1 MTYPIPKPREKSRW
15 SNLSQGSLPLAL
27 ARYLPHKRLK
37 VVLTQDAEQALRLQ
51 TAWRFFRPHD
61 TAVFLPDWETLPY
74 ERFSPHQDLV
84 SERLSA
90 LWQIKSGAA
99 DVLFVPV
106 ATAMQKLPPVPFLA
120 GRTFWLKTGQT
131 LDIGRLKT
139 DLVDAGYNHVS
150 HVVAAGEFA
159 VRGGIVDLF
168 PMGSEMPYR
177 IDLFDD
183 EIDSIKTFDTD
194 TQRTISPVSEIRL
207 LSAHEFPTDSE
218 AQKIFRSRFREEVDG
233 NPNDAAVYK
242 AVSNGH
248 FGAGVEYY
256 LPLFFENELETLFDY
271 IGEDAL
277 FVSLGDVHAEA
288 NRFWSDVKSRYA
300 MAQGD
305 ETYPPLLPQ
314 HLYLS
319 SDVFAGRLKNYG
331 QVLPD
336 IFGVEHTLPN
346 VAVNRQADEPLQA
359 LKDFQ
364 TAFKGRI
371 LLCAESLG
379 RRETMLG
386 FLQQNGLKAKPVSDW
401 QGFLSAHEP
410 LMITVAPLAYGF
422 KLGGLQSPNQQQTT
436 SASEGEGDAVT
447 DQTEFSAAATNPLPS
462 PLPQEREQSAA
473 AVSTESSLPPGK
485 SNLHGQIQQQ
495 PAPSPVGEGWGEGK
509 AVAAQTEFPASATNP
524 LPNPLPQEREQ
535 SAAVVSDSLKAAAV
549 STESSLPPGKS
560 NLHGQIQQQPAPSPV
575 GEGWGEGKAVAA
587 QTEFSASATNPLP
600 SPLPQERE
608 QSAAVVSDSLK
619 AAAVSTESSLPPG
632 KSNLHGQIQQ
642 QPAPSPVGE
651 GWGEGKAVAAQT
663 EFSASATNPLP
674 SPLPQEREQSAA
686 VVSDSLKAAAVST
699 ESSLPPGKSNLHG
712 QIQQQPA
719 PSPVGEGWG
728 EGKAVAAQSAIAV
741 ITESDLYQ
749 YVARSRVHNR
759 RKKHAAVSDGLLRD
773 LAEINIGDPVVH
785 EEHGIGRYMGLV
797 TMDLGG
803 ETNEMMLLEYAGE
816 AQLYVPVSQLHLI
829 SRYSGQAHENIAL
842 HKLGSGAWNKAKRK
856 AAEKARDTAAEL
868 LNLYAR
874 RAAQSGHKFEINE
887 LDYQAFADGFGYEE
901 TEDQAAAIAAVIKD
915 LTQAKPMDRLVC
927 GDVGFGKTE
936 VALRAAFVAVM
947 GGKQVAVLAPTTLLV
962 EQHAQNFADR
972 FADFPVK
979 VASLSRFNNSKAT
992 KAALEGMADGTVDI
1006 VIGTHKLVQDDIK
1019 FKNLG
1024 LVIIDEEHRFG
1035 VRQKEQLKRL
1045 RANVDILTM
1054 TATPIPRTLSMA
1066 LEGLRDFSLIT
1077 TAPSRRLAVK
1087 TFVKPF
1093 SEGSVREAVLRELK
1107 RGGQVFFL
1115 HNEVDTIENMRERLE
1130 TLLPEAR
1137 IGVAHGQLREREL
1150 EQVMRDFLQQRFN
1163 VLLCSTIIET
1173 GIDIPNANTIIIN
1186 RADKFGLA
1194 QLHQLRGRVGRS
1206 HHQAYAYLLT
1216 PEYIT
1221 KDAEKRLD
1229 AIAAADELGAGFT
1242 LAMQDLEIRGAG
1254 EILGEGQSGEMIQ
1267 VGFTLYTEMLKQA
1280 VRDLKKGRQ
1289 PDLDAPLGITTE
1301 IKLHSPALLPESYCP
1316 DIHERLVLYKRLA
1329 VCETVQQ
1336 INAIH
1341 EELVD
1346 RFGLPEQPVKTLIES
1361 HHLRLMAKE
1370 LGIDAIDAAGE
1381 AVTVTFGKNNNV
1393 DPTEI
1398 ILLIQNDKKYR
1409 LAGADKLRFTAEME
1423 NIEVRINTVKNV
1435 LKTLQNRC
1443 LPK

>member
-1 MTYPIPKPREKSRW
+1 MTCPIPKPREKSRW
-15 SNLSQGSLPLAL
+15 FNLSQGSLPLAL

-37 VVLTQDAEQALRLQ
+37 AVLTQDAEQALRLQ

-150 HVVAAGEFA
+150 HVVATGEFA

-168 PMGSEMPYR
+168 PMGSETPYR

-183 EIDSIKTFDTD
+183 EIDGIKTFDTD

-207 LSAHEFPTDSE
+207 LPTHEFPTDSE

-288 NRFWSDVKSRYA
+288 NRFWNDVKSRYA

-319 SDVFAGRLKNYG
+319 ADVFAGRLKNYG

-336 IFGVEHTLPN
+336 VSGKAHSLPDL
-346 VAVNRQADEPLQA
+346 AVNRQSDEPLQA

-364 TAFKGRI
+364 TAFDGRI

-422 KLGGLQSPNQQQTT
+422 KLGGLQSSSQQQTVP
-436 SASEGEGDAVT
+436 ASEGEGKAVT
-447 DQTEFSAAATNPLPS
+447 D
-462 PLPQEREQSAA
+462 
-473 AVSTESSLPPGK
+473 
-485 SNLHGQIQQQ
+485 
-495 PAPSPVGEGWGEGK
+495 
-509 AVAAQTEFPASATNP
+509 
-524 LPNPLPQEREQ
+524 
-535 SAAVVSDSLKAAAV
+535 
-549 STESSLPPGKS
+549 
-560 NLHGQIQQQPAPSPV
+560 
-575 GEGWGEGKAVAA
+575 

-608 QSAAVVSDSLK
+608 QSAAAVSDGLK
-619 AAAVSTESSLPPG
+619 AAAVSTESSLYLVA
-632 KSNLHGQIQQ
+632 SDLHGQTRQQ
-642 QPAPSPVGE
+642 S
-651 GWGEGKAVAAQT
+651 
-663 EFSASATNPLP
+663 
-674 SPLPQEREQSAA
+674 
-686 VVSDSLKAAAVST
+686 
-699 ESSLPPGKSNLHG
+699 
-712 QIQQQPA
+712 A

-785 EEHGIGRYMGLV
+785 EEHGIGRYTGLV

-829 SRYSGQAHENIAL
+829 SRYSGQAHESVAL

-868 LNLYAR
+868 LNLYAQ

-887 LDYQAFADGFGYEE
+887 SDYQAFADGFGYEE

-992 KAALEGMADGTVDI
+992 KATLEGMADGTVDI

-1024 LVIIDEEHRFG
+1024 LLIIDEEHRFG

-1254 EILGEGQSGEMIQ
+1254 EILGEGQSGEMMQ

-1301 IKLHSPALLPESYCP
+1301 IKLHSPALLPEDYCP

-1329 VCETVQQ
+1329 VCETVQK

-1346 RFGLPEQPVKTLIES
+1346 RFGLTEQPVKTLIES
-1361 HHLRLMAKE
+1361 HHLRLAAKE
-1370 LGIDAIDAAGE
+1370 LGIDAIDATSE
-1381 AVTVTFGKNNNV
+1381 AVTVTFGKHHCI
-1393 DPTEI
+1393 DPTGI
-1398 ILLIQNDKKYR
+1398 ILLIQTDKKYR
-1409 LAGADKLRFTAEME
+1409 LAGADKLRFAAEME
-1423 NIEVRINTVKNV
+1423 NIEVRINTVKTV
-1435 LKTLQNRC
+1435 LKTLQGKR
-1443 LPK
+1443 LPKGN

>member
-1 MTYPIPKPREKSRW
+1 MTCPIPKPREKSRW
-15 SNLSQGSLPLAL
+15 FNLSQGSLPLAL

-37 VVLTQDAEQALRLQ
+37 AVLTQDAEQALRLQ

-139 DLVDAGYNHVS
+139 DLVDAGYNHVF

-168 PMGSEMPYR
+168 PMGSETPYR

-183 EIDSIKTFDTD
+183 EIDGIKTFDTD

-207 LSAHEFPTDSE
+207 LPAHEFPTDSE

-288 NRFWSDVKSRYA
+288 NRFWNDVKSRYA

-319 SDVFAGRLKNYG
+319 ADVFAGRLKNYG

-336 IFGVEHTLPN
+336 VSGKAHSLPDL
-346 VAVNRQADEPLQA
+346 AVNRQSDDPLQA

-364 TAFKGRI
+364 TAFDGRI

-422 KLGGLQSPNQQQTT
+422 KLGGLQSSSQQQTVP
-436 SASEGEGDAVT
+436 ASEGEGKAVT
-447 DQTEFSAAATNPLPS
+447 D
-462 PLPQEREQSAA
+462 
-473 AVSTESSLPPGK
+473 
-485 SNLHGQIQQQ
+485 
-495 PAPSPVGEGWGEGK
+495 
-509 AVAAQTEFPASATNP
+509 
-524 LPNPLPQEREQ
+524 
-535 SAAVVSDSLKAAAV
+535 
-549 STESSLPPGKS
+549 
-560 NLHGQIQQQPAPSPV
+560 
-575 GEGWGEGKAVAA
+575 

-608 QSAAVVSDSLK
+608 QSAAAVSDGLK
-619 AAAVSTESSLPPG
+619 AAAVSTESSLYLVA
-632 KSNLHGQIQQ
+632 SDLHGQTRQQ
-642 QPAPSPVGE
+642 S
-651 GWGEGKAVAAQT
+651 
-663 EFSASATNPLP
+663 
-674 SPLPQEREQSAA
+674 
-686 VVSDSLKAAAVST
+686 
-699 ESSLPPGKSNLHG
+699 
-712 QIQQQPA
+712 A

-785 EEHGIGRYMGLV
+785 EEHGIGRYTGLV

-829 SRYSGQAHENIAL
+829 SRYSGQAHESVAL

-868 LNLYAR
+868 LNLYAQ

-887 LDYQAFADGFGYEE
+887 SDYQAFADGFGYEE

-992 KAALEGMADGTVDI
+992 KATLEGMADGTVDI

-1024 LVIIDEEHRFG
+1024 LLIIDEEHRFG

-1254 EILGEGQSGEMIQ
+1254 EILGEGQSGEMMQ

-1301 IKLHSPALLPESYCP
+1301 IKLHSPALLPEDYCP

-1329 VCETVQQ
+1329 VCETVQK

-1346 RFGLPEQPVKTLIES
+1346 RFGLTEQPVKTLIES
-1361 HHLRLMAKE
+1361 HHLRLAAKE
-1370 LGIDAIDAAGE
+1370 LGIDAIDATSE
-1381 AVTVTFGKNNNV
+1381 AVTVTFGKHHCI
-1393 DPTEI
+1393 DPTGI
-1398 ILLIQNDKKYR
+1398 ILLIQTDKKYR
-1409 LAGADKLRFTAEME
+1409 LAGADKLRFAAEME
-1423 NIEVRINTVKNV
+1423 NIEVRINTVKTV
-1435 LKTLQNRC
+1435 LKTLQGKR
-1443 LPK
+1443 LPKGN

>member
-15 SNLSQGSLPLAL
+15 LNLSQGSLPLAL
-27 ARYLPHKRLK
+27 ARYLPHKQLK

-51 TAWRFFRPHD
+51 TAWLFFRPHD

-131 LDIGRLKT
+131 LDIGRLKS

-207 LSAHEFPTDSE
+207 LPAHEFPTDSE

-288 NRFWSDVKSRYA
+288 NRFWSDVKSRYV

-319 SDVFAGRLKNYG
+319 ADVFAGRLKNYG

-336 IFGVEHTLPN
+336 VSGKEHTLPDL
-346 VAVNRQADEPLQA
+346 AVNRQSDEPLQA

-364 TAFKGRI
+364 TAFDGRI

-422 KLGGLQSPNQQQTT
+422 KLGGLQSPSQQQTT
-436 SASEGEGDAVT
+436 SASEGEGDAIT
-447 DQTEFSAAATNPLPS
+447 DQTEFSLAATNPLPS
-462 PLPQEREQSAA
+462 PLPQEREQSTA
-473 AVSTESSLPPGK
+473 AVSDG
-485 SNLHGQIQQQ
+485 
-495 PAPSPVGEGWGEGK
+495 
-509 AVAAQTEFPASATNP
+509 
-524 LPNPLPQEREQ
+524 
-535 SAAVVSDSLKAAAV
+535 LKAAAV
-549 STESSLPPGKS
+549 STESSLPLDTS
-560 NLHGQIQQQPAPSPV
+560 NLHWQIRQQPAPSPV

-608 QSAAVVSDSLK
+608 QSTAAISDDLK
-619 AAAVSTESSLPPG
+619 TKSSLYPIEN
-632 KSNLHGQIQQ
+632 SLHGQIRQ

-651 GWGEGKAVAAQT
+651 GWGEGKAVA
-663 EFSASATNPLP
+663 
-674 SPLPQEREQSAA
+674 
-686 VVSDSLKAAAVST
+686 D
-699 ESSLPPGKSNLHG
+699 
-712 QIQQQPA
+712 
-719 PSPVGEGWG
+719 
-728 EGKAVAAQSAIAV
+728 QSAIAV

-749 YVARSRVHNR
+749 YVARSRIHNR

-797 TMDLGG
+797 TMDLGD

-829 SRYSGQAHENIAL
+829 SRYSGQAHENVAL

-868 LNLYAR
+868 LNLYAQ

-1361 HHLRLMAKE
+1361 HHLRLAAKE
-1370 LGIDAIDAAGE
+1370 SGIDAIDATSE
-1381 AVTVTFGKNNNV
+1381 AVTLTFGKNNNV

-1398 ILLIQNDKKYR
+1398 ILLIQTDKKYR
-1409 LAGADKLRFTAEME
+1409 LAGADKLRFAAEME
-1423 NIEVRINTVKNV
+1423 NIEVRINTVKTV
-1435 LKTLQNRC
+1435 LKTLQSKR
-1443 LPK
+1443 LPKGN

>member
-15 SNLSQGSLPLAL
+15 PNLSQGSLPLAL

-207 LSAHEFPTDSE
+207 LPAHEFPTDSE

-319 SDVFAGRLKNYG
+319 ADVFAGRLKNYG

-336 IFGVEHTLPN
+336 VSGKEHALPDL
-346 VAVNRQADEPLQA
+346 AVNRQSDEPLQA

-364 TAFKGRI
+364 TAFEGRI

-386 FLQQNGLKAKPVSDW
+386 FLQQNGLKAKSVSDW

-447 DQTEFSAAATNPLPS
+447 DQTEFSASATNPLPS

-473 AVSTESSLPPGK
+473 VVSDNLKTESSLPPGK

-495 PAPSPVGEGWGEGK
+495 PAPSPVGEGWGESK
-509 AVAAQTEFPASATNP
+509 AVA
-524 LPNPLPQEREQ
+524 
-535 SAAVVSDSLKAAAV
+535 D
-549 STESSLPPGKS
+549 
-560 NLHGQIQQQPAPSPV
+560 
-575 GEGWGEGKAVAA
+575 
-587 QTEFSASATNPLP
+587 
-600 SPLPQERE
+600 
-608 QSAAVVSDSLK
+608 
-619 AAAVSTESSLPPG
+619 
-632 KSNLHGQIQQ
+632 
-642 QPAPSPVGE
+642 
-651 GWGEGKAVAAQT
+651 
-663 EFSASATNPLP
+663 
-674 SPLPQEREQSAA
+674 
-686 VVSDSLKAAAVST
+686 
-699 ESSLPPGKSNLHG
+699 
-712 QIQQQPA
+712 
-719 PSPVGEGWG
+719 
-728 EGKAVAAQSAIAV
+728 QSAIAV
-741 ITESDLYQ
+741 ITESELYQ
-749 YVARSRVHNR
+749 YVARSRAHNR

-803 ETNEMMLLEYAGE
+803 ETNEMMLLEYSGE

-829 SRYSGQAHENIAL
+829 SRYSGQAHENVAL

-868 LNLYAR
+868 LNLYAQ

-1115 HNEVDTIENMRERLE
+1115 HNEVDTIENMRGRLE

-1254 EILGEGQSGEMIQ
+1254 EILGEGQSGEMMQ

>member
-15 SNLSQGSLPLAL
+15 LNLSQGSLPLAL
-27 ARYLPHKRLK
+27 ARYLPHKQLK

-51 TAWRFFRPHD
+51 TAWLFFRPHD

-120 GRTFWLKTGQT
+120 GRTFWLKARQT

-183 EIDSIKTFDTD
+183 EIDSIKTFDTE

-207 LSAHEFPTDSE
+207 LPAHEFPTDSE

-319 SDVFAGRLKNYG
+319 ADVFAGRLKNYG

-336 IFGVEHTLPN
+336 VSGKEHTLPDL
-346 VAVNRQADEPLQA
+346 AVNRQSDEPLQA

-364 TAFKGRI
+364 TTFEGRI

-422 KLGGLQSPNQQQTT
+422 KLGGLNSPSQQQPTP
-436 SASEGEGDAVT
+436 ASEGEGKTVT

-473 AVSTESSLPPGK
+473 AISDDLKTENSLHSVESSL
-485 SNLHGQIQQQ
+485 HGQ
-495 PAPSPVGEGWGEGK
+495 
-509 AVAAQTEFPASATNP
+509 T
-524 LPNPLPQEREQ
+524 R
-535 SAAVVSDSLKAAAV
+535 
-549 STESSLPPGKS
+549 
-560 NLHGQIQQQPAPSPV
+560 
-575 GEGWGEGKAVAA
+575 
-587 QTEFSASATNPLP
+587 
-600 SPLPQERE
+600 
-608 QSAAVVSDSLK
+608 
-619 AAAVSTESSLPPG
+619 
-632 KSNLHGQIQQ
+632 
-642 QPAPSPVGE
+642 
-651 GWGEGKAVAAQT
+651 
-663 EFSASATNPLP
+663 
-674 SPLPQEREQSAA
+674 
-686 VVSDSLKAAAVST
+686 
-699 ESSLPPGKSNLHG
+699 
-712 QIQQQPA
+712 QQPA

-728 EGKAVAAQSAIAV
+728 EGKAVAAQSSIAV
-741 ITESDLYQ
+741 ITESELYQ
-749 YVARSRVHNR
+749 YVARSRAHNR

-829 SRYSGQAHENIAL
+829 SRYSGQAHENVAL

-868 LNLYAR
+868 LNLYAQ

-992 KAALEGMADGTVDI
+992 KAALEGMANGTVDI

-1361 HHLRLMAKE
+1361 HHLRLAAKE
-1370 LGIDAIDAAGE
+1370 LGIDAIDATSE
-1381 AVTVTFGKNNNV
+1381 AVTITFGKHHQI

-1398 ILLIQNDKKYR
+1398 ILLIQTDKKYR
-1409 LAGADKLRFTAEME
+1409 LAGADKLKFTAQME
-1423 NIEVRINTVKNV
+1423 DVETRINTVKSV
-1435 LKTLQNRC
+1435 LKTLKERVVA
-1443 LPK
+1443 K

>member
-1 MTYPIPKPREKSRW
+1 MNLPLPKPAQKSRW
-15 SNLSQGSLPLAL
+15 PQLSAGSLPYFLAS
-27 ARYLPHKRLK
+27 ALPEKPLK
-37 VVLTQDAEQALRLQ
+37 LVLTPDAETALRLQ
-51 TAWRFFRPHD
+51 TAWQFFRPQD
-61 TAVFLPDWETLPY
+61 NALFLPDWETLPY

-84 SERLSA
+84 SERLSV
-90 LWQIKSGAA
+90 LWQLKNGAA
-99 DVLFVPV
+99 DVLFAPV
-106 ATAMQKLPPVPFLA
+106 STAMQRLAPPSFLM

-131 LDIGRLKT
+131 LDLDKLREN
-139 DLVDAGYNHVS
+139 LVEAGYSAVS
-150 HVVAAGEFA
+150 NVVAGGEFA

-168 PMGSEMPYR
+168 PIGSSTPYR

-183 EIDSIKTFDTD
+183 EIDSIKTFDPD
-194 TQRTISPVSEIRL
+194 TQRTLAPVSEIRL
-207 LSAHEFPTDSE
+207 LPAHEFPTDAD
-218 AQKIFRSRFREEVDG
+218 AQKIFRTRFREEIQS
-233 NPNDAAVYK
+233 NPNEAAVYQ
-242 AVSNGH
+242 AVSNGQ

-256 LPLFFENELETLFDY
+256 LPLFFEDGGASLFDY
-271 IGEDAL
+271 IAENAL
-277 FVSLGDVHAEA
+277 AVCVGDVHAEA
-288 NRFWSDVKSRYA
+288 VRFEGEIKSRHA
-300 MAQGD
+300 LAQGD
-305 ETYPPLLPQ
+305 PSYPPLHPQ
-314 HLYLS
+314 HLYLTADRFS
-319 SDVFAGRLKNYG
+319 GSLKAYP
-331 QVLPD
+331 QIWPD
-336 IFGVEHTLPN
+336 LSATSPHTLPD
-346 VAVNRQADEPLQA
+346 VAVNRQSEQPLAA
-359 LKDFQ
+359 LQDFQ
-364 TAFKGRI
+364 TAFGGRI
-371 LLCAESLG
+371 LLCAESAG

-386 FLQQNGLKAKPVSDW
+386 FFAQHGLKPKPVAGW
-401 QGFLSAHEP
+401 QAFLDDNAP
-410 LMITVAPLAYGF
+410 LCITVTPLAEGF
-422 KLGGLQSPNQQQTT
+422 QLGGLPENSRNAL
-436 SASEGEGDAVT
+436 SG
-447 DQTEFSAAATNPLPS
+447 
-462 PLPQEREQSAA
+462 
-473 AVSTESSLPPGK
+473 SLH
-485 SNLHGQIQQQ
+485 L
-495 PAPSPVGEGWGEGK
+495 
-509 AVAAQTEFPASATNP
+509 
-524 LPNPLPQEREQ
+524 
-535 SAAVVSDSLKAAAV
+535 
-549 STESSLPPGKS
+549 
-560 NLHGQIQQQPAPSPV
+560 
-575 GEGWGEGKAVAA
+575 
-587 QTEFSASATNPLP
+587 
-600 SPLPQERE
+600 
-608 QSAAVVSDSLK
+608 
-619 AAAVSTESSLPPG
+619 
-632 KSNLHGQIQQ
+632 
-642 QPAPSPVGE
+642 
-651 GWGEGKAVAAQT
+651 
-663 EFSASATNPLP
+663 
-674 SPLPQEREQSAA
+674 
-686 VVSDSLKAAAVST
+686 
-699 ESSLPPGKSNLHG
+699 
-712 QIQQQPA
+712 
-719 PSPVGEGWG
+719 
-728 EGKAVAAQSAIAV
+728 AV
-741 ITESDLYQ
+741 ITESELYQ
-749 YVARSRVHNR
+749 YVARSRVHSR

-797 TMDLGG
+797 TMDLGS

-829 SRYSGQAHENIAL
+829 SRYSGQAHENVAL
-842 HKLGSGAWNKAKRK
+842 HKLGSGVWNKAKRK

-868 LNLYAR
+868 LNLYAQ

-1093 SEGSVREAVLRELK
+1093 SEGRVREAVLRELK

-1361 HHLRLMAKE
+1361 HHLRLTAKE
-1370 LGIDAIDAAGE
+1370 LGIDAIDATSE
-1381 AVTVTFGKNNNV
+1381 AVTITFGKHHQI

-1398 ILLIQNDKKYR
+1398 ILLIQTDKKYR
-1409 LAGADKLRFTAEME
+1409 LAGADKLKFTAQMEDVEM
-1423 NIEVRINTVKNV
+1423 RINTVKNV
-1435 LKTLQNRC
+1435 LRTLRGRVAA
-1443 LPK
+1443 K

>member
-15 SNLSQGSLPLAL
+15 FNLSQGSLPLAL

-106 ATAMQKLPPVPFLA
+106 ATAMQKLPPVPFLT

-131 LDIGRLKT
+131 LDIGRLKS

-183 EIDSIKTFDTD
+183 EIDSIKTFDTE

-207 LSAHEFPTDSE
+207 LPAHEFPTDSE

-305 ETYPPLLPQ
+305 KTYPPLLPQ

-319 SDVFAGRLKNYG
+319 ADVFAGRLKNYG

-336 IFGVEHTLPN
+336 VSGKEHTLPDL
-346 VAVNRQADEPLQA
+346 AVNRQSDEPLQA

-364 TAFKGRI
+364 TAFEGRI

-422 KLGGLQSPNQQQTT
+422 KLGGLQSPSQQQAAP
-436 SASEGEGDAVT
+436 ASE
-447 DQTEFSAAATNPLPS
+447 
-462 PLPQEREQSAA
+462 RE
-473 AVSTESSLPPGK
+473 
-485 SNLHGQIQQQ
+485 N
-495 PAPSPVGEGWGEGK
+495 WGE
-509 AVAAQTEFPASATNP
+509 S
-524 LPNPLPQEREQ
+524 
-535 SAAVVSDSLKAAAV
+535 
-549 STESSLPPGKS
+549 
-560 NLHGQIQQQPAPSPV
+560 
-575 GEGWGEGKAVAA
+575 
-587 QTEFSASATNPLP
+587 
-600 SPLPQERE
+600 
-608 QSAAVVSDSLK
+608 
-619 AAAVSTESSLPPG
+619 
-632 KSNLHGQIQQ
+632 
-642 QPAPSPVGE
+642 
-651 GWGEGKAVAAQT
+651 
-663 EFSASATNPLP
+663 
-674 SPLPQEREQSAA
+674 
-686 VVSDSLKAAAVST
+686 
-699 ESSLPPGKSNLHG
+699 
-712 QIQQQPA
+712 
-719 PSPVGEGWG
+719 
-728 EGKAVAAQSAIAV
+728 KAVAAQSTIAV

-749 YVARSRVHNR
+749 YVARSRAHNR

-829 SRYSGQAHENIAL
+829 SRYSGQAHENVAL

-887 LDYQAFADGFGYEE
+887 SDYQAFADGFGYEE

-979 VASLSRFNNSKAT
+979 VAGLSRFNNSKAT

-1254 EILGEGQSGEMIQ
+1254 EILGEGQSGEMMQ

-1361 HHLRLMAKE
+1361 HHLRLAAKE

-1381 AVTVTFGKNNNV
+1381 AVTVTFGKHHCI

-1398 ILLIQNDKKYR
+1398 ILLIQTDKKYR
-1409 LAGADKLRFTAEME
+1409 LAGADKLRFAAEME
-1423 NIEVRINTVKNV
+1423 NIEVRINTVKTV
-1435 LKTLQNRC
+1435 LKTLQSKR
-1443 LPK
+1443 LPKGN

>member
-207 LSAHEFPTDSE
+207 LPAHEFPTDSE

-319 SDVFAGRLKNYG
+319 ADVFAGRLKNYG

-336 IFGVEHTLPN
+336 VSGKEHTLPDL
-346 VAVNRQADEPLQA
+346 AVNRQSDEPLQA

-364 TAFKGRI
+364 TTFDGRI

-447 DQTEFSAAATNPLPS
+447 DQTEFSASATNPLPS

-473 AVSTESSLPPGK
+473 AVSDDLKAKSSLHLVA
-485 SNLHGQIQQQ
+485 SNLHGQIRQQ
-495 PAPSPVGEGWGEGK
+495 P
-509 AVAAQTEFPASATNP
+509 T
-524 LPNPLPQEREQ
+524 
-535 SAAVVSDSLKAAAV
+535 
-549 STESSLPPGKS
+549 
-560 NLHGQIQQQPAPSPV
+560 PSPV

-587 QTEFSASATNPLP
+587 QTEFSAA
-600 SPLPQERE
+600 
-608 QSAAVVSDSLK
+608 
-619 AAAVSTESSLPPG
+619 
-632 KSNLHGQIQQ
+632 
-642 QPAPSPVGE
+642 
-651 GWGEGKAVAAQT
+651 
-663 EFSASATNPLP
+663 ATNPLP

-829 SRYSGQAHENIAL
+829 SRYSGQAHENVAL

-868 LNLYAR
+868 LNLYAQ

-979 VASLSRFNNSKAT
+979 VAGLSRFNNNKAT

-1006 VIGTHKLVQDDIK
+1006 IIGTHKLVQDDIK

-1137 IGVAHGQLREREL
+1137 IGVAHGQLREREREL

-1301 IKLHSPALLPESYCP
+1301 IKLHSPALLPEDYCP

-1361 HHLRLMAKE
+1361 HHLRLAAKE
-1370 LGIDAIDAAGE
+1370 LGIDAIDATGE

-1409 LAGADKLRFTAEME
+1409 PAGADKLRFSAEME
-1423 NIEVRINTVKNV
+1423 NIEVRINTVKTV
-1435 LKTLQNRC
+1435 LKTLQSKR
-1443 LPK
+1443 LPKGN

>member
-15 SNLSQGSLPLAL
+15 LNLSQGSLPLAL

-120 GRTFWLKTGQT
+120 GRTFWLKARQT

-183 EIDSIKTFDTD
+183 EIDSIKTFDTE

-207 LSAHEFPTDSE
+207 LPAHEFPTDSE

-319 SDVFAGRLKNYG
+319 ADVFAGRLKNYG

-336 IFGVEHTLPN
+336 VSGKEHTLPDL
-346 VAVNRQADEPLQA
+346 AVNRQSDEPLQA

-364 TAFKGRI
+364 TTFEGRI

-422 KLGGLQSPNQQQTT
+422 KLGGLNSPSQQQPTP
-436 SASEGEGDAVT
+436 ASEGEGKTVT

-473 AVSTESSLPPGK
+473 AISDDLKTKSSLHPVESS
-485 SNLHGQIQQQ
+485 LHGQIRQQ

-509 AVAAQTEFPASATNP
+509 AVADQT
-524 LPNPLPQEREQ
+524 
-535 SAAVVSDSLKAAAV
+535 K
-549 STESSLPPGKS
+549 
-560 NLHGQIQQQPAPSPV
+560 
-575 GEGWGEGKAVAA
+575 
-587 QTEFSASATNPLP
+587 FSAVATNPLP
-600 SPLPQERE
+600 SSLPQER
-608 QSAAVVSDSLK
+608 K
-619 AAAVSTESSLPPG
+619 RNTAAVSDDLKTENSLHSVESSL
-632 KSNLHGQIQQ
+632 HGQ
-642 QPAPSPVGE
+642 
-651 GWGEGKAVAAQT
+651 T
-663 EFSASATNPLP
+663 
-674 SPLPQEREQSAA
+674 R
-686 VVSDSLKAAAVST
+686 
-699 ESSLPPGKSNLHG
+699 
-712 QIQQQPA
+712 QQPA

-728 EGKAVAAQSAIAV
+728 EGKAVAAQSSIAV
-741 ITESDLYQ
+741 ITESELYQ
-749 YVARSRVHNR
+749 YVARSRAHNR

-829 SRYSGQAHENIAL
+829 SRYSGQAHENVAL

-868 LNLYAR
+868 LNLYAQ

-1361 HHLRLMAKE
+1361 HHLRLAAKE
-1370 LGIDAIDAAGE
+1370 LGIDAIDATSE
-1381 AVTVTFGKNNNV
+1381 AVTVTFGKHHQI

-1398 ILLIQNDKKYR
+1398 ILLIQTDKKYR
-1409 LAGADKLRFTAEME
+1409 LAGADKLKFTAQME
-1423 NIEVRINTVKNV
+1423 DVETRIKTVKSV
-1435 LKTLQNRC
+1435 LKTLKERVVA
-1443 LPK
+1443 K

>member
-15 SNLSQGSLPLAL
+15 FNLSQGSLPLAL

-106 ATAMQKLPPVPFLA
+106 ATAMQKLPPVPFLT

-131 LDIGRLKT
+131 LDIGRLKS

-183 EIDSIKTFDTD
+183 EIDSIKTFDTE

-207 LSAHEFPTDSE
+207 LPAHEFPTDSE

-319 SDVFAGRLKNYG
+319 ADVFAGRLKNYG

-336 IFGVEHTLPN
+336 VSGKEHTLPDL
-346 VAVNRQADEPLQA
+346 AVNRQSDEPLQA

-364 TAFKGRI
+364 TAFEGRI

-410 LMITVAPLAYGF
+410 LMIAVAPLVYGF
-422 KLGGLQSPNQQQTT
+422 KLGGLQSPNQQQAAP
-436 SASEGEGDAVT
+436 ASE
-447 DQTEFSAAATNPLPS
+447 
-462 PLPQEREQSAA
+462 RE
-473 AVSTESSLPPGK
+473 
-485 SNLHGQIQQQ
+485 N
-495 PAPSPVGEGWGEGK
+495 WGESK
-509 AVAAQTEFPASATNP
+509 AVA
-524 LPNPLPQEREQ
+524 
-535 SAAVVSDSLKAAAV
+535 D
-549 STESSLPPGKS
+549 
-560 NLHGQIQQQPAPSPV
+560 
-575 GEGWGEGKAVAA
+575 
-587 QTEFSASATNPLP
+587 
-600 SPLPQERE
+600 
-608 QSAAVVSDSLK
+608 
-619 AAAVSTESSLPPG
+619 
-632 KSNLHGQIQQ
+632 
-642 QPAPSPVGE
+642 
-651 GWGEGKAVAAQT
+651 
-663 EFSASATNPLP
+663 
-674 SPLPQEREQSAA
+674 
-686 VVSDSLKAAAVST
+686 
-699 ESSLPPGKSNLHG
+699 
-712 QIQQQPA
+712 
-719 PSPVGEGWG
+719 
-728 EGKAVAAQSAIAV
+728 QSAIAV

-749 YVARSRVHNR
+749 YVARSRAHNR

-829 SRYSGQAHENIAL
+829 SRYSGQAHENVAL

-979 VASLSRFNNSKAT
+979 VAGLSRFNNSKAT

-1006 VIGTHKLVQDDIK
+1006 VIGTHKLVQDDIR

-1254 EILGEGQSGEMIQ
+1254 EILGEGQSGEMMQ

-1280 VRDLKKGRQ
+1280 VRDLKKDRQ

-1361 HHLRLMAKE
+1361 HHLRLAAKE

-1381 AVTVTFGKNNNV
+1381 AVTVTFGKHHCI

-1398 ILLIQNDKKYR
+1398 ILLIQTDKKYR
-1409 LAGADKLRFTAEME
+1409 PAGADKLRFAAEME
-1423 NIEVRINTVKNV
+1423 NIEVRINTVKTV
-1435 LKTLQNRC
+1435 LKTLQSKR
-1443 LPK
+1443 LPKGN

>member
-1 MTYPIPKPREKSRW
+1 MTCPIPKPREKSRW
-15 SNLSQGSLPLAL
+15 FNLSQGSLPLAL

-37 VVLTQDAEQALRLQ
+37 AVLTQDAEQALRLQ

-168 PMGSEMPYR
+168 PMGSETPYR

-207 LSAHEFPTDSE
+207 LPAHEFPTDSE

-288 NRFWSDVKSRYA
+288 NRFWNDVKSRYA

-319 SDVFAGRLKNYG
+319 ADVFAGRLKNYG

-336 IFGVEHTLPN
+336 VSGKAHSLPDL
-346 VAVNRQADEPLQA
+346 AVNRQSDEPLQA

-364 TAFKGRI
+364 TAFDGRI

-422 KLGGLQSPNQQQTT
+422 KLGGLQSSSQQQTVP
-436 SASEGEGDAVT
+436 ASEGEGKAVT
-447 DQTEFSAAATNPLPS
+447 D
-462 PLPQEREQSAA
+462 
-473 AVSTESSLPPGK
+473 
-485 SNLHGQIQQQ
+485 
-495 PAPSPVGEGWGEGK
+495 
-509 AVAAQTEFPASATNP
+509 
-524 LPNPLPQEREQ
+524 
-535 SAAVVSDSLKAAAV
+535 
-549 STESSLPPGKS
+549 
-560 NLHGQIQQQPAPSPV
+560 
-575 GEGWGEGKAVAA
+575 

-608 QSAAVVSDSLK
+608 QSAAAVSDGLK
-619 AAAVSTESSLPPG
+619 AAAVSTESSLCLVA
-632 KSNLHGQIQQ
+632 SDLHGQTRQQ
-642 QPAPSPVGE
+642 S
-651 GWGEGKAVAAQT
+651 
-663 EFSASATNPLP
+663 
-674 SPLPQEREQSAA
+674 
-686 VVSDSLKAAAVST
+686 
-699 ESSLPPGKSNLHG
+699 
-712 QIQQQPA
+712 A

-785 EEHGIGRYMGLV
+785 EEHGIGRYTGLV

-829 SRYSGQAHENIAL
+829 SRYSGQAHESVAL

-868 LNLYAR
+868 LNLYAQ

-887 LDYQAFADGFGYEE
+887 SDYQAFADGFGYEE

-992 KAALEGMADGTVDI
+992 KATLEGMADGTVDI

-1024 LVIIDEEHRFG
+1024 LLIIDEEHRFG

-1254 EILGEGQSGEMIQ
+1254 EILGEGQSGEMMQ

-1301 IKLHSPALLPESYCP
+1301 IKLHSPALLPEDYCP

-1329 VCETVQQ
+1329 VCETVQK

-1346 RFGLPEQPVKTLIES
+1346 RFGLTEQPVKTLIES
-1361 HHLRLMAKE
+1361 HHLRLAAKE
-1370 LGIDAIDAAGE
+1370 LGIDAIDATSE
-1381 AVTVTFGKNNNV
+1381 AVTVTFGKHHCI
-1393 DPTEI
+1393 DPTGI
-1398 ILLIQNDKKYR
+1398 ILLIQTDKKYR
-1409 LAGADKLRFTAEME
+1409 LAGADKLRFAAEME
-1423 NIEVRINTVKNV
+1423 NIEVRINTVKTV
-1435 LKTLQNRC
+1435 LKTLQGKR
-1443 LPK
+1443 LPKGN

>member
-1 MTYPIPKPREKSRW
+1 MTLPLPTKSAPRVRW
-15 SNLSQGSLPLAL
+15 LNLTAGSLP
-27 ARYLPHKRLK
+27 YF
-37 VVLTQDAEQALRLQ
+37 LTQNLPAKPPKLILTPDAETALRLQ
-51 TAWRFFRPHD
+51 TAWQFFRPED
-61 TAVFLPDWETLPY
+61 NALFLPDWETLPY

-84 SERLSA
+84 SERLSV
-90 LWQIKSGAA
+90 LWQLKNGLA
-99 DVLFVPV
+99 DALFVPV
-106 ATAMQKLPPVPFLA
+106 ATAMQRLAPAPFLL
-120 GRTFWLKTGQT
+120 GRTFWLKTGQR
-131 LDIGRLKT
+131 LDIAALRQN
-139 DLVDAGYNHVS
+139 LVEAGYSAVS
-150 HVVAAGEFA
+150 NVVAGGEFA

-183 EIDSIKTFDTD
+183 EIDSIKTFDTE

-207 LSAHEFPTDSE
+207 LPAHEFPTDSE
-218 AQKIFRSRFREEVDG
+218 AQKIFRSRFREEVNG

-242 AVSNGH
+242 AVSGGQ

-256 LPLFFENELETLFDY
+256 LPLFFEDGCATLFDY
-271 IGEDAL
+271 IGGDAL
-277 FVSLGDVHAEA
+277 AVCVGDVHAEA
-288 NRFWSDVKSRYA
+288 RRFEAEVKSRFQ

-305 ETYPPLLPQ
+305 ATYPPLPPQ
-314 HLYLS
+314 HLYLAADQFS
-319 SDVFAGRLKNYG
+319 GCLKAYPQIHPELGGRAFA
-331 QVLPD
+331 LPD
-336 IFGVEHTLPN
+336 
-346 VAVNRQADEPLQA
+346 VAVNRQAEQPLQA
-359 LKDFQ
+359 LQDFQ
-364 TAFKGRI
+364 TAFDGRI
-371 LLCAESLG
+371 LLTAESAG

-386 FLQQNGLKAKPVSDW
+386 FFAQHGLKPKSVDGW
-401 QGFLSAHEP
+401 QAFLESGEK
-410 LMITVAPLAYGF
+410 LCITVTPLAYGF
-422 KLGGLQSPNQQQTT
+422 RLG
-436 SASEGEGDAVT
+436 
-447 DQTEFSAAATNPLPS
+447 
-462 PLPQEREQSAA
+462 
-473 AVSTESSLPPGK
+473 
-485 SNLHGQIQQQ
+485 Q
-495 PAPSPVGEGWGEGK
+495 PENG
-509 AVAAQTEFPASATNP
+509 
-524 LPNPLPQEREQ
+524 
-535 SAAVVSDSLKAAAV
+535 VSDDLSGSLK
-549 STESSLPPGKS
+549 
-560 NLHGQIQQQPAPSPV
+560 I
-575 GEGWGEGKAVAA
+575 
-587 QTEFSASATNPLP
+587 
-600 SPLPQERE
+600 
-608 QSAAVVSDSLK
+608 
-619 AAAVSTESSLPPG
+619 
-632 KSNLHGQIQQ
+632 
-642 QPAPSPVGE
+642 
-651 GWGEGKAVAAQT
+651 
-663 EFSASATNPLP
+663 
-674 SPLPQEREQSAA
+674 
-686 VVSDSLKAAAVST
+686 
-699 ESSLPPGKSNLHG
+699 
-712 QIQQQPA
+712 
-719 PSPVGEGWG
+719 
-728 EGKAVAAQSAIAV
+728 AI

-749 YVARSRVHNR
+749 YVAKSRSSTR

-773 LAEINIGDPVVH
+773 LAEISIGDPVVH

-797 TMDLGG
+797 SMDLGG
-803 ETNEMMLLEYAGE
+803 EAQEMMLLEYAGE

-829 SRYSGQAHENIAL
+829 SRYSGAAHENVQL
-842 HKLGSGAWNKAKRK
+842 HKLGSAAWSKAKRK

-874 RAAQSGHKFEINE
+874 RAAQEGHKFPFSED
-887 LDYQAFADGFGYEE
+887 DYRAFADGFGYEE
-901 TEDQAAAIAAVIKD
+901 TEDQAAAIAAVIAD
-915 LTQAKPMDRLVC
+915 LTQARPMDRLVC

-979 VASLSRFNNSKAT
+979 VAQLSRFNSSKETRAT
-992 KAALEGMADGTVDI
+992 LAGMADGTVDI
-1006 VIGTHKLVQDDIK
+1006 VIGTHKLVQDDIS

-1035 VRQKEQLKRL
+1035 VRQKEQLKKL
-1045 RANVDILTM
+1045 RANVDILTL

-1173 GIDIPNANTIIIN
+1173 GIDIPNANTIIIH
-1186 RADKFGLA
+1186 RADKFGIA

-1229 AIAAADELGAGFT
+1229 AIAAADELGAGFS

-1254 EILGEGQSGEMIQ
+1254 EILGEGQSGEMVQ

-1289 PDLDAPLGITTE
+1289 PDLDAPLGVTTE
-1301 IKLHSPALLPESYCP
+1301 IKLHSPALLPEGYCS

-1329 VCETVQQ
+1329 TCETEGQ
-1336 INAIH
+1336 INSIH

-1346 RFGLPEQPVKTLIES
+1346 RFGLPEQPVTTLLES
-1361 HHLRLMAKE
+1361 HRLRLAAKA
-1370 LGIDAIDAAGE
+1370 LGITAIDASSDAL
-1381 AVTVTFGKNNNV
+1381 TLTFGKHTSV
-1393 DPTEI
+1393 EPADI
-1398 ILLIQNDKKYR
+1398 ILLMQSNKNYR
-1409 LAGADKLRFTAEME
+1409 MAGADRLRVTAVME
-1423 NIEVRINTVKNV
+1423 SVAERVRMVRAVMKQ
-1435 LKTLQNRC
+1435 LS
-1443 LPK
+1443 PKAA

>member
-15 SNLSQGSLPLAL
+15 PNLSQGSLPLAL
-27 ARYLPHKRLK
+27 VRYLPHKRLK

-207 LSAHEFPTDSE
+207 LPAHEFPTDSE

-319 SDVFAGRLKNYG
+319 ADVFAGRLKNYG

-336 IFGVEHTLPN
+336 VSGKEHALPDL
-346 VAVNRQADEPLQA
+346 AVNRQSDEPLQA

-364 TAFKGRI
+364 TAFEGRI

-386 FLQQNGLKAKPVSDW
+386 FLQQNGLKAKSVSDW

-447 DQTEFSAAATNPLPS
+447 DQTEFSASATNPLPS

-473 AVSTESSLPPGK
+473 AVSDDLKTKSSLHPVAN
-485 SNLHGQIQQQ
+485 NLHGQIRQQ
-495 PAPSPVGEGWGEGK
+495 P
-509 AVAAQTEFPASATNP
+509 T
-524 LPNPLPQEREQ
+524 
-535 SAAVVSDSLKAAAV
+535 
-549 STESSLPPGKS
+549 
-560 NLHGQIQQQPAPSPV
+560 
-575 GEGWGEGKAVAA
+575 
-587 QTEFSASATNPLP
+587 
-600 SPLPQERE
+600 
-608 QSAAVVSDSLK
+608 
-619 AAAVSTESSLPPG
+619 
-632 KSNLHGQIQQ
+632 
-642 QPAPSPVGE
+642 
-651 GWGEGKAVAAQT
+651 
-663 EFSASATNPLP
+663 
-674 SPLPQEREQSAA
+674 
-686 VVSDSLKAAAVST
+686 
-699 ESSLPPGKSNLHG
+699 
-712 QIQQQPA
+712 

-785 EEHGIGRYMGLV
+785 EEHGIGRYMGLI

-829 SRYSGQAHENIAL
+829 SRYSGQAHENVAL

-868 LNLYAR
+868 LNLYAQ

-992 KAALEGMADGTVDI
+992 KAALEGLADGTVDI
-1006 VIGTHKLVQDDIK
+1006 VIGTHKLVQDNIR
-1019 FKNLG
+1019 FKSLG

>member
-15 SNLSQGSLPLAL
+15 LNLSQGSLPLAL
-27 ARYLPHKRLK
+27 ARYLPHKQLK

-51 TAWRFFRPHD
+51 TAWLFFRPHD
-61 TAVFLPDWETLPY
+61 TAVFLSDWETLPY

-99 DVLFVPV
+99 DMLFVPV

-183 EIDSIKTFDTD
+183 EIDSIKTFDTE

-207 LSAHEFPTDSE
+207 LPAHEFPTDSE

-305 ETYPPLLPQ
+305 EIYPPLFPQ

-319 SDVFAGRLKNYG
+319 ADVFAGRLKNYG

-336 IFGVEHTLPN
+336 VSGKEHTLPDL
-346 VAVNRQADEPLQA
+346 AVNRQSDEPLQA

-364 TAFKGRI
+364 TAFDGRI

-386 FLQQNGLKAKPVSDW
+386 FLQQNGLKAKSVSDW
-401 QGFLSAHEP
+401 QGFLSAHES

-422 KLGGLQSPNQQQTT
+422 KL
-436 SASEGEGDAVT
+436 E
-447 DQTEFSAAATNPLPS
+447 DQNIT
-462 PLPQEREQSAA
+462 
-473 AVSTESSLPPGK
+473 
-485 SNLHGQIQQQ
+485 
-495 PAPSPVGEGWGEGK
+495 
-509 AVAAQTEFPASATNP
+509 
-524 LPNPLPQEREQ
+524 
-535 SAAVVSDSLKAAAV
+535 
-549 STESSLPPGKS
+549 
-560 NLHGQIQQQPAPSPV
+560 
-575 GEGWGEGKAVAA
+575 
-587 QTEFSASATNPLP
+587 
-600 SPLPQERE
+600 
-608 QSAAVVSDSLK
+608 
-619 AAAVSTESSLPPG
+619 
-632 KSNLHGQIQQ
+632 
-642 QPAPSPVGE
+642 
-651 GWGEGKAVAAQT
+651 
-663 EFSASATNPLP
+663 
-674 SPLPQEREQSAA
+674 
-686 VVSDSLKAAAVST
+686 
-699 ESSLPPGKSNLHG
+699 
-712 QIQQQPA
+712 
-719 PSPVGEGWG
+719 
-728 EGKAVAAQSAIAV
+728 V

-749 YVARSRVHNR
+749 YVARSRKHH

-829 SRYSGQAHENIAL
+829 SRYSGQTHENVAL

-868 LNLYAR
+868 LNLYAQ

-887 LDYQAFADGFGYEE
+887 MDYQAFADGFGYEE

-972 FADFPVK
+972 FTDFPVK

-1301 IKLHSPALLPESYCP
+1301 IKLHSPALLPEDYCP
-1316 DIHERLVLYKRLA
+1316 DIHERLILYKRLA

-1361 HHLRLMAKE
+1361 HHLRLAAKE
-1370 LGIDAIDAAGE
+1370 LGIDAIDATGE
-1381 AVTVTFGKNNNV
+1381 AVTVTFGKHHQI

-1398 ILLIQNDKKYR
+1398 ILLIQTDKKYR
-1409 LAGADKLRFTAEME
+1409 LAGADKLKFTAQMEDVEM
-1423 NIEVRINTVKNV
+1423 RIKTLKSV
-1435 LKTLQNRC
+1435 LKTLKERVVV
-1443 LPK
+1443 K

>member
-1 MTYPIPKPREKSRW
+1 MTCPIPKPREKSRW
-15 SNLSQGSLPLAL
+15 FNLSQGSLPLAL

-37 VVLTQDAEQALRLQ
+37 AVLTQDAEQALRLQ

-168 PMGSEMPYR
+168 PMGSETPYR

-207 LSAHEFPTDSE
+207 LPAHEFPTDSE

-242 AVSNGH
+242 AVSNDH

-288 NRFWSDVKSRYA
+288 NRFWNDVKSRYA

-319 SDVFAGRLKNYG
+319 ADVFAGRLKNYG

-336 IFGVEHTLPN
+336 VSGKAHSLPDL
-346 VAVNRQADEPLQA
+346 AVNRQSDDPLQA

-364 TAFKGRI
+364 TAFDGRI

-422 KLGGLQSPNQQQTT
+422 KLGGLQSSSQQQTVP
-436 SASEGEGDAVT
+436 ASEGEGKAVT
-447 DQTEFSAAATNPLPS
+447 D
-462 PLPQEREQSAA
+462 
-473 AVSTESSLPPGK
+473 
-485 SNLHGQIQQQ
+485 
-495 PAPSPVGEGWGEGK
+495 
-509 AVAAQTEFPASATNP
+509 
-524 LPNPLPQEREQ
+524 
-535 SAAVVSDSLKAAAV
+535 
-549 STESSLPPGKS
+549 
-560 NLHGQIQQQPAPSPV
+560 
-575 GEGWGEGKAVAA
+575 

-608 QSAAVVSDSLK
+608 QSAAAVSDGLK
-619 AAAVSTESSLPPG
+619 AAAVSTESSLYLVA
-632 KSNLHGQIQQ
+632 SDLHGQTRQQ
-642 QPAPSPVGE
+642 S
-651 GWGEGKAVAAQT
+651 
-663 EFSASATNPLP
+663 
-674 SPLPQEREQSAA
+674 
-686 VVSDSLKAAAVST
+686 
-699 ESSLPPGKSNLHG
+699 
-712 QIQQQPA
+712 A

-785 EEHGIGRYMGLV
+785 EEHGIGRYTGLV

-829 SRYSGQAHENIAL
+829 SRYSGQAHESVAL

-868 LNLYAR
+868 LNLYAQ

-887 LDYQAFADGFGYEE
+887 SDYQAFADGFGYEE

-992 KAALEGMADGTVDI
+992 KATLEGMADGTVDI

-1024 LVIIDEEHRFG
+1024 LLIIDEEHRFG

-1254 EILGEGQSGEMIQ
+1254 EILGEGQSGEMMQ

-1301 IKLHSPALLPESYCP
+1301 IKLHSPALLPEDYCP

-1329 VCETVQQ
+1329 VCETVQK

-1346 RFGLPEQPVKTLIES
+1346 RFGLTEQPVKTLIES
-1361 HHLRLMAKE
+1361 HHLRLAAKE
-1370 LGIDAIDAAGE
+1370 LGIDAIDATSE
-1381 AVTVTFGKNNNV
+1381 AVTVTFGKHHCI
-1393 DPTEI
+1393 DPTGI
-1398 ILLIQNDKKYR
+1398 ILLIQTDKKYR
-1409 LAGADKLRFTAEME
+1409 LAGADKLRFAAEME
-1423 NIEVRINTVKNV
+1423 NIEVRINTVKTV
-1435 LKTLQNRC
+1435 LKTLQGKR
-1443 LPK
+1443 LPKGN

>member
-15 SNLSQGSLPLAL
+15 FNLSQGSLPLAL

-131 LDIGRLKT
+131 LDIGRLKS

-183 EIDSIKTFDTD
+183 EIDSIKTFDTE

-207 LSAHEFPTDSE
+207 LPAHEFPTDSE

-319 SDVFAGRLKNYG
+319 ADVFAGRLKNYG

-336 IFGVEHTLPN
+336 VSGKEHTLPDL
-346 VAVNRQADEPLQA
+346 AVNRQSDEPLQA

-364 TAFKGRI
+364 TAFEGRI

-422 KLGGLQSPNQQQTT
+422 KLGGLQSPNQQQAAP
-436 SASEGEGDAVT
+436 ASE
-447 DQTEFSAAATNPLPS
+447 
-462 PLPQEREQSAA
+462 RE
-473 AVSTESSLPPGK
+473 
-485 SNLHGQIQQQ
+485 N
-495 PAPSPVGEGWGEGK
+495 WGE
-509 AVAAQTEFPASATNP
+509 S
-524 LPNPLPQEREQ
+524 
-535 SAAVVSDSLKAAAV
+535 
-549 STESSLPPGKS
+549 
-560 NLHGQIQQQPAPSPV
+560 
-575 GEGWGEGKAVAA
+575 
-587 QTEFSASATNPLP
+587 
-600 SPLPQERE
+600 
-608 QSAAVVSDSLK
+608 
-619 AAAVSTESSLPPG
+619 
-632 KSNLHGQIQQ
+632 
-642 QPAPSPVGE
+642 
-651 GWGEGKAVAAQT
+651 
-663 EFSASATNPLP
+663 
-674 SPLPQEREQSAA
+674 
-686 VVSDSLKAAAVST
+686 
-699 ESSLPPGKSNLHG
+699 
-712 QIQQQPA
+712 
-719 PSPVGEGWG
+719 
-728 EGKAVAAQSAIAV
+728 KAVAAQSTIAV

-749 YVARSRVHNR
+749 YVARSRAHNR
-759 RKKHAAVSDGLLRD
+759 RKKHAAISDGLLRD

-829 SRYSGQAHENIAL
+829 SRYSGQAHENVAL

-979 VASLSRFNNSKAT
+979 VAGLSRFNNNKAT

-1006 VIGTHKLVQDDIK
+1006 VIGTHKLVQDDIR

-1254 EILGEGQSGEMIQ
+1254 EILGEGQSGEMMQ

-1381 AVTVTFGKNNNV
+1381 AVTVTFGKHHCI

-1398 ILLIQNDKKYR
+1398 ILLIQTDKKYQP
-1409 LAGADKLRFTAEME
+1409 AGADKLRFAAEME
-1423 NIEVRINTVKNV
+1423 NIEVRINTVKTV
-1435 LKTLQNRC
+1435 LKTLQSKR
-1443 LPK
+1443 LPKGN

>member
-1 MTYPIPKPREKSRW
+1 MNYPIPAAKQKNVW
-15 SNLSQGSLPLAL
+15 SALSTGSLPLVL
-27 ARYLPHKRLK
+27 SQQLPQGTPKI
-37 VVLTQDAEQALRLQ
+37 VLTADSETALRLQ
-51 TAWRFFRPHD
+51 TAWQFFRPQD
-61 TAVFLPDWETLPY
+61 NALFLPDWETLPY

-84 SERLSA
+84 SERLSV
-90 LWQIKSGAA
+90 LWQLKNGAA
-99 DVLFVPV
+99 DVLFAPV
-106 ATAMQKLPPVPFLA
+106 STAMQRLAPPSFLM

-131 LDIGRLKT
+131 LDLDRLREN
-139 DLVDAGYNHVS
+139 LVEAGYAAVS
-150 HVVAAGEFA
+150 NVVAAGEFA

-168 PMGSEMPYR
+168 PMGADLPYR
-177 IDLFDD
+177 IDLFDN
-183 EIDSIKTFDTD
+183 EIDSIKTFDPD
-194 TQRTISPVSEIRL
+194 TQRTLAPVSEIRL
-207 LSAHEFPTDSE
+207 LPAHEFPTDAD
-218 AQKIFRSRFREEVDG
+218 AQKIFRNRFREEIPS
-233 NPNDAAVYK
+233 NPNEATVYQAVGK
-242 AVSNGH
+242 GQ

-256 LPLFFENELETLFDY
+256 LPLFFEDGCADLFDY
-271 IGEDAL
+271 IGENAIVVCTD
-277 FVSLGDVHAEA
+277 DVHARA
-288 NRFWSDVKSRYA
+288 HRFWDEVKSRHA

-305 ETYPPLLPQ
+305 PTYPPLPPQ
-314 HLYLS
+314 SLYLLP
-319 SDVFAGRLKNYG
+319 DQFAGCLKRYP
-331 QVLPD
+331 QVWTQADAKSGLPD
-336 IFGVEHTLPN
+336 
-346 VAVNRQADEPLQA
+346 VAVNRQSDEPLAALARFQA
-359 LKDFQ
+359 
-364 TAFKGRI
+364 AFGGKI
-371 LLCAESLG
+371 LLCAESAG
-379 RRETMLG
+379 RRETMTG
-386 FLQQNGLKAKPVSDW
+386 FLKQHGFDVKPVSGW
-401 QGFLSAHEP
+401 AEFLSDKFSGSLKANSVA
-410 LMITVAPLAYGF
+410 LAVAPLSQGF
-422 KLGGLQSPNQQQTT
+422 VLG
-436 SASEGEGDAVT
+436 
-447 DQTEFSAAATNPLPS
+447 
-462 PLPQEREQSAA
+462 
-473 AVSTESSLPPGK
+473 ESSLHTKGLPENAANEFLLRRNSLCSFSGSPNAAE
-485 SNLHGQIQQQ
+485 SSLHTERLPENAADKLSGSPNHPESSLHPSIGQQF
-495 PAPSPVGEGWGEGK
+495 APSPVGEGWGEGK
-509 AVAAQTEFPASATNP
+509 TSAFPNEISA
-524 LPNPLPQEREQ
+524 
-535 SAAVVSDSLKAAAV
+535 
-549 STESSLPPGKS
+549 ESSPHL
-560 NLHGQIQQQPAPSPV
+560 
-575 GEGWGEGKAVAA
+575 
-587 QTEFSASATNPLP
+587 
-600 SPLPQERE
+600 
-608 QSAAVVSDSLK
+608 
-619 AAAVSTESSLPPG
+619 
-632 KSNLHGQIQQ
+632 
-642 QPAPSPVGE
+642 
-651 GWGEGKAVAAQT
+651 
-663 EFSASATNPLP
+663 
-674 SPLPQEREQSAA
+674 
-686 VVSDSLKAAAVST
+686 
-699 ESSLPPGKSNLHG
+699 
-712 QIQQQPA
+712 
-719 PSPVGEGWG
+719 
-728 EGKAVAAQSAIAV
+728 AV
-741 ITESDLYQ
+741 ITESELYQ
-749 YVARSRVHNR
+749 YVARSRVHSR
-759 RKKHAAVSDGLLRD
+759 RKKHAAVSDGSLRD
-773 LAEINIGDPVVH
+773 LAEISIGDPVVH
-785 EEHGIGRYMGLV
+785 EEHGIGRYRGLV
-797 TMDLGG
+797 LMG
-803 ETNEMMLLEYAGE
+803 EDEMLQLEYAGD
-816 AQLYVPVSQLHLI
+816 AQLYIPVSQLHLI
-829 SRYSGQAHENIAL
+829 SRYSGQAHENVAL

-868 LNLYAR
+868 LNLYAQ

-1361 HHLRLMAKE
+1361 HHLRLAAKE
-1370 LGIDAIDAAGE
+1370 LGIDAIDATGE
-1381 AVTVTFGKNNNV
+1381 AVTITFGKHHQI

-1398 ILLIQNDKKYR
+1398 ILLIQSDRNYR
-1409 LAGADKLRFTAEME
+1409 LAGADKLKFAAQME
-1423 NIEVRINTVKNV
+1423 DVETRINTVKNV
-1435 LKTLQNRC
+1435 LRRLKQPENERSEFLRS
-1443 LPK
+1443 

>member
-15 SNLSQGSLPLAL
+15 FNLSQGSLPLAL
-27 ARYLPHKRLK
+27 ARYLPHKQLK

-207 LSAHEFPTDSE
+207 LPAHEFPTDSE

-288 NRFWSDVKSRYA
+288 NRFWSDVKSRYT

-319 SDVFAGRLKNYG
+319 ADVFAGRLKNYG
-331 QVLPD
+331 QMLPD
-336 IFGVEHTLPN
+336 VSGKEHTLPDL
-346 VAVNRQADEPLQA
+346 AVNRQSDEPLQA

-364 TAFKGRI
+364 TTFKGRI

-401 QGFLSAHEP
+401 QGFLSVHEP

-422 KLGGLQSPNQQQTT
+422 KL
-436 SASEGEGDAVT
+436 E
-447 DQTEFSAAATNPLPS
+447 DQNI
-462 PLPQEREQSAA
+462 
-473 AVSTESSLPPGK
+473 G
-485 SNLHGQIQQQ
+485 
-495 PAPSPVGEGWGEGK
+495 
-509 AVAAQTEFPASATNP
+509 
-524 LPNPLPQEREQ
+524 
-535 SAAVVSDSLKAAAV
+535 
-549 STESSLPPGKS
+549 
-560 NLHGQIQQQPAPSPV
+560 
-575 GEGWGEGKAVAA
+575 
-587 QTEFSASATNPLP
+587 
-600 SPLPQERE
+600 
-608 QSAAVVSDSLK
+608 
-619 AAAVSTESSLPPG
+619 
-632 KSNLHGQIQQ
+632 
-642 QPAPSPVGE
+642 
-651 GWGEGKAVAAQT
+651 
-663 EFSASATNPLP
+663 
-674 SPLPQEREQSAA
+674 
-686 VVSDSLKAAAVST
+686 
-699 ESSLPPGKSNLHG
+699 
-712 QIQQQPA
+712 
-719 PSPVGEGWG
+719 
-728 EGKAVAAQSAIAV
+728 V

-749 YVARSRVHNR
+749 YVARSRKHH
-759 RKKHAAVSDGLLRD
+759 RKKHAAISDGLLRD

-829 SRYSGQAHENIAL
+829 SRYSGQAHENVAL

-868 LNLYAR
+868 LNLYAQ

-1361 HHLRLMAKE
+1361 HHLRLAAKE
-1370 LGIDAIDAAGE
+1370 LGIDAIDAASE
-1381 AVTVTFGKNNNV
+1381 AVTVTFGKHHCI

-1398 ILLIQNDKKYR
+1398 ILLIQTDKKYR
-1409 LAGADKLRFTAEME
+1409 LAGADKLRFAAEME
-1423 NIEVRINTVKNV
+1423 NIEVRINTVKTV
-1435 LKTLQNRC
+1435 LKTLQSKR
-1443 LPK
+1443 LPKGN

>member
-1 MTYPIPKPREKSRW
+1 MTCPIPKPREKSRW
-15 SNLSQGSLPLAL
+15 FNLSQGSLPLAL

-37 VVLTQDAEQALRLQ
+37 AVLTQDAEQALRLQ

-168 PMGSEMPYR
+168 PMGSETPYR

-207 LSAHEFPTDSE
+207 LPAHEFPTDSE

-288 NRFWSDVKSRYA
+288 NRFWNDVKSRYA

-319 SDVFAGRLKNYG
+319 ADVFAGRLKNYG

-336 IFGVEHTLPN
+336 VSGKAHSLPDL
-346 VAVNRQADEPLQA
+346 AVNRQSDDPLQA

-364 TAFKGRI
+364 TAFDGRI
-371 LLCAESLG
+371 LLCTESLG

-422 KLGGLQSPNQQQTT
+422 KLGGLQSSSQQQTVP
-436 SASEGEGDAVT
+436 ASEGEGKAVT
-447 DQTEFSAAATNPLPS
+447 D
-462 PLPQEREQSAA
+462 
-473 AVSTESSLPPGK
+473 
-485 SNLHGQIQQQ
+485 
-495 PAPSPVGEGWGEGK
+495 
-509 AVAAQTEFPASATNP
+509 
-524 LPNPLPQEREQ
+524 
-535 SAAVVSDSLKAAAV
+535 
-549 STESSLPPGKS
+549 
-560 NLHGQIQQQPAPSPV
+560 
-575 GEGWGEGKAVAA
+575 

-608 QSAAVVSDSLK
+608 QSAAAVSDGLK
-619 AAAVSTESSLPPG
+619 AAAVSTESSLYLVA
-632 KSNLHGQIQQ
+632 SDLHGQTRQQ
-642 QPAPSPVGE
+642 S
-651 GWGEGKAVAAQT
+651 
-663 EFSASATNPLP
+663 
-674 SPLPQEREQSAA
+674 
-686 VVSDSLKAAAVST
+686 
-699 ESSLPPGKSNLHG
+699 
-712 QIQQQPA
+712 A

-785 EEHGIGRYMGLV
+785 EEHGIGRYTGLV

-829 SRYSGQAHENIAL
+829 SRYSGQAHESVAL

-868 LNLYAR
+868 LNLYAQ

-887 LDYQAFADGFGYEE
+887 SDYQAFADGFGYEE

-992 KAALEGMADGTVDI
+992 KATLEGMADGTVDI

-1024 LVIIDEEHRFG
+1024 LLIIDEEHRFG

-1254 EILGEGQSGEMIQ
+1254 EILGEGQSGEMMQ

-1301 IKLHSPALLPESYCP
+1301 IKLHSPALLPEDYCP

-1329 VCETVQQ
+1329 VCETVQK

-1346 RFGLPEQPVKTLIES
+1346 RFGLTEQPVKTLIES
-1361 HHLRLMAKE
+1361 HHLRLAAKE
-1370 LGIDAIDAAGE
+1370 LGIDAIDATSE
-1381 AVTVTFGKNNNV
+1381 AVTVTFGKHHCI
-1393 DPTEI
+1393 DPTGI
-1398 ILLIQNDKKYR
+1398 ILLIQTDKKYR
-1409 LAGADKLRFTAEME
+1409 LAGADKLRFAAEME
-1423 NIEVRINTVKNV
+1423 NIEVRINTVKTV
-1435 LKTLQNRC
+1435 LKTLQGKR
-1443 LPK
+1443 LPKGN

>member
-1 MTYPIPKPREKSRW
+1 MTCPIPKPREKSRW
-15 SNLSQGSLPLAL
+15 FNLSQGSLPLAL

-37 VVLTQDAEQALRLQ
+37 AVLTQDAEQALRLQ

-168 PMGSEMPYR
+168 PMGSETPYR

-183 EIDSIKTFDTD
+183 EIDGIKTFDTD

-207 LSAHEFPTDSE
+207 LPAHEFPTDSE

-288 NRFWSDVKSRYA
+288 NRFWNDVKSRYA

-319 SDVFAGRLKNYG
+319 ADVFAGRLKNYG
-331 QVLPD
+331 QVLPHVS
-336 IFGVEHTLPN
+336 GKAHSLPDL
-346 VAVNRQADEPLQA
+346 AVNRQSDDPLQA

-364 TAFKGRI
+364 TAFDGRI

-422 KLGGLQSPNQQQTT
+422 KLGGLQSSSQQQTVP
-436 SASEGEGDAVT
+436 ASEGEGKAVT
-447 DQTEFSAAATNPLPS
+447 D
-462 PLPQEREQSAA
+462 
-473 AVSTESSLPPGK
+473 
-485 SNLHGQIQQQ
+485 
-495 PAPSPVGEGWGEGK
+495 
-509 AVAAQTEFPASATNP
+509 
-524 LPNPLPQEREQ
+524 
-535 SAAVVSDSLKAAAV
+535 
-549 STESSLPPGKS
+549 
-560 NLHGQIQQQPAPSPV
+560 
-575 GEGWGEGKAVAA
+575 

-608 QSAAVVSDSLK
+608 QSAAAVSDGLK
-619 AAAVSTESSLPPG
+619 AAAVSTESSLYLVA
-632 KSNLHGQIQQ
+632 SDLHGQTRQQ
-642 QPAPSPVGE
+642 S
-651 GWGEGKAVAAQT
+651 
-663 EFSASATNPLP
+663 
-674 SPLPQEREQSAA
+674 
-686 VVSDSLKAAAVST
+686 
-699 ESSLPPGKSNLHG
+699 
-712 QIQQQPA
+712 A

-785 EEHGIGRYMGLV
+785 EEHGIGRYTGLV

-829 SRYSGQAHENIAL
+829 SRYSGQAHESVAL

-868 LNLYAR
+868 LNLYAQ

-887 LDYQAFADGFGYEE
+887 SDYQAFADGFGYEE

-992 KAALEGMADGTVDI
+992 KATLEGMADGTVDI

-1024 LVIIDEEHRFG
+1024 LLIIDEEHRFG

-1254 EILGEGQSGEMIQ
+1254 EILGEGQSGEMMQ

-1301 IKLHSPALLPESYCP
+1301 IKLHSPALLPEDYCP

-1329 VCETVQQ
+1329 VCETVQK

-1346 RFGLPEQPVKTLIES
+1346 RFGLTEQPVKTLIES
-1361 HHLRLMAKE
+1361 HHLRLAAKE
-1370 LGIDAIDAAGE
+1370 LGIDAIDATSE
-1381 AVTVTFGKNNNV
+1381 AVTVTFGKHHCI
-1393 DPTEI
+1393 DPTGI
-1398 ILLIQNDKKYR
+1398 ILLIQTDKKYR
-1409 LAGADKLRFTAEME
+1409 LAGADKLRFAAEME
-1423 NIEVRINTVKNV
+1423 NIEVRINTVKTV
-1435 LKTLQNRC
+1435 LKTLQGKR
-1443 LPK
+1443 LPKGN

>member
-1 MTYPIPKPREKSRW
+1 MTCPIPKPREKSRW
-15 SNLSQGSLPLAL
+15 FNLSQGSLPLAL

-37 VVLTQDAEQALRLQ
+37 AVLTQDAEQALRLQ

-168 PMGSEMPYR
+168 PMGSETPYR

-183 EIDSIKTFDTD
+183 EIDGIKTFDTD

-207 LSAHEFPTDSE
+207 LPAHEFPTDSE

-288 NRFWSDVKSRYA
+288 NRFWNDVKSRYA

-319 SDVFAGRLKNYG
+319 ADVFAGRLKNYG

-336 IFGVEHTLPN
+336 VSGKAHSLPDL
-346 VAVNRQADEPLQA
+346 AVNRQSDEPLQA

-364 TAFKGRI
+364 TAFDGRI

-422 KLGGLQSPNQQQTT
+422 KLGGLQSSSQQQTVPV
-436 SASEGEGDAVT
+436 SE
-447 DQTEFSAAATNPLPS
+447 
-462 PLPQEREQSAA
+462 
-473 AVSTESSLPPGK
+473 
-485 SNLHGQIQQQ
+485 
-495 PAPSPVGEGWGEGK
+495 GEGK
-509 AVAAQTEFPASATNP
+509 AVT
-524 LPNPLPQEREQ
+524 
-535 SAAVVSDSLKAAAV
+535 D
-549 STESSLPPGKS
+549 
-560 NLHGQIQQQPAPSPV
+560 
-575 GEGWGEGKAVAA
+575 

-608 QSAAVVSDSLK
+608 QSAAAVSDGLK
-619 AAAVSTESSLPPG
+619 AAAVSTESSLYLVA
-632 KSNLHGQIQQ
+632 SDLHGQTRQQ
-642 QPAPSPVGE
+642 S
-651 GWGEGKAVAAQT
+651 
-663 EFSASATNPLP
+663 
-674 SPLPQEREQSAA
+674 
-686 VVSDSLKAAAVST
+686 
-699 ESSLPPGKSNLHG
+699 
-712 QIQQQPA
+712 A

-785 EEHGIGRYMGLV
+785 EEHGIGRYTGLV

-829 SRYSGQAHENIAL
+829 SRYSGQAHESVAL

-868 LNLYAR
+868 LNLYAQ

-887 LDYQAFADGFGYEE
+887 SDYQAFADGFGYEE

-992 KAALEGMADGTVDI
+992 KATLEGMADGTVDI

-1024 LVIIDEEHRFG
+1024 LLIIDEEHRFG

-1254 EILGEGQSGEMIQ
+1254 EILGEGQSGEMMQ

-1301 IKLHSPALLPESYCP
+1301 IKLHSPALLPEDYCP

-1361 HHLRLMAKE
+1361 HHLRLAAKE
-1370 LGIDAIDAAGE
+1370 LGIDAIDATSE
-1381 AVTVTFGKNNNV
+1381 AVTVTFGKHHCI
-1393 DPTEI
+1393 DPTGI
-1398 ILLIQNDKKYR
+1398 ILLIQTDKKYR
-1409 LAGADKLRFTAEME
+1409 LAGADKLRFAAEME
-1423 NIEVRINTVKNV
+1423 NIEVRINTVKTV
-1435 LKTLQNRC
+1435 LKTLQGKR
-1443 LPK
+1443 LPKGN

>member
-1 MTYPIPKPREKSRW
+1 MTCPIPKPREKSRW
-15 SNLSQGSLPLAL
+15 FNLSQGSLPLAL

-37 VVLTQDAEQALRLQ
+37 AVLTQDAEQALRLQ

-168 PMGSEMPYR
+168 PMGSETPYR

-183 EIDSIKTFDTD
+183 EIDGIKTFDTD

-207 LSAHEFPTDSE
+207 LPAHEFPTDSE

-288 NRFWSDVKSRYA
+288 NRFWNDVKSRYA

-319 SDVFAGRLKNYG
+319 ADVFAGRLKNYG

-336 IFGVEHTLPN
+336 VSGKAHSLPDL
-346 VAVNRQADEPLQA
+346 AVNRQSDDPLQA

-364 TAFKGRI
+364 TAFDGRI

-422 KLGGLQSPNQQQTT
+422 KLGGLQSSSQQQTVP
-436 SASEGEGDAVT
+436 ASEGEGKAVT
-447 DQTEFSAAATNPLPS
+447 D
-462 PLPQEREQSAA
+462 
-473 AVSTESSLPPGK
+473 
-485 SNLHGQIQQQ
+485 
-495 PAPSPVGEGWGEGK
+495 
-509 AVAAQTEFPASATNP
+509 
-524 LPNPLPQEREQ
+524 
-535 SAAVVSDSLKAAAV
+535 
-549 STESSLPPGKS
+549 
-560 NLHGQIQQQPAPSPV
+560 
-575 GEGWGEGKAVAA
+575 

-608 QSAAVVSDSLK
+608 QSAAAVSDGLK
-619 AAAVSTESSLPPG
+619 AAAVSTESSLYLVA
-632 KSNLHGQIQQ
+632 SDLHGQTRQQ
-642 QPAPSPVGE
+642 S
-651 GWGEGKAVAAQT
+651 
-663 EFSASATNPLP
+663 
-674 SPLPQEREQSAA
+674 
-686 VVSDSLKAAAVST
+686 
-699 ESSLPPGKSNLHG
+699 
-712 QIQQQPA
+712 A

-785 EEHGIGRYMGLV
+785 EEHGIGRYTGLV

-829 SRYSGQAHENIAL
+829 SRYSGQAHESVAL

-868 LNLYAR
+868 LNLYAQ

-887 LDYQAFADGFGYEE
+887 SDYQAFADGFGYEE

-992 KAALEGMADGTVDI
+992 KATLEGMADGTVDI

-1024 LVIIDEEHRFG
+1024 LLIIDEEHRFG

-1254 EILGEGQSGEMIQ
+1254 EILGEGQSGEMMQI
-1267 VGFTLYTEMLKQA
+1267 GFTLYTEMLKQA

-1301 IKLHSPALLPESYCP
+1301 IKLHSPALLPEDYCP

-1361 HHLRLMAKE
+1361 HHLRLAAKE
-1370 LGIDAIDAAGE
+1370 LGIDAIDATSE
-1381 AVTVTFGKNNNV
+1381 AVTVTFGKHHCI
-1393 DPTEI
+1393 DPTGI
-1398 ILLIQNDKKYR
+1398 ILLIQTDKKYR
-1409 LAGADKLRFTAEME
+1409 LAGADKLRFAAEME
-1423 NIEVRINTVKNV
+1423 NIEVRINTVKTV
-1435 LKTLQNRC
+1435 LKTLQGKR
-1443 LPK
+1443 LPKGN

>member
-15 SNLSQGSLPLAL
+15 LNLSQGSLPLAL
-27 ARYLPHKRLK
+27 ARSLPHKQLK

-51 TAWRFFRPHD
+51 TAWLFFRPHD

-183 EIDSIKTFDTD
+183 EIDSIKTFDTE
-194 TQRTISPVSEIRL
+194 TQRTISPVSEICL
-207 LSAHEFPTDSE
+207 LPAHEFPTDSE

-319 SDVFAGRLKNYG
+319 ADVFAGRLKNYG

-336 IFGVEHTLPN
+336 VSGKEHILPDL
-346 VAVNRQADEPLQA
+346 AVNRQSDEPLQA

-364 TAFKGRI
+364 TTFDGRI

-422 KLGGLQSPNQQQTT
+422 KLGGLQSPSQQQPTP
-436 SASEGEGDAVT
+436 ASEGEGKAVT

-462 PLPQEREQSAA
+462 PLPQEREQNAA
-473 AVSTESSLPPGK
+473 AVSDDLKTESNLHLVES
-485 SNLHGQIQQQ
+485 SLHGQIQQQ
-495 PAPSPVGEGWGEGK
+495 PAPSSVGEGWGEGKTVAALSDDLKTKSSLYPIENSLHEQIQQQPTPSPVGEGWGEGK
-509 AVAAQTEFPASATNP
+509 AVA
-524 LPNPLPQEREQ
+524 
-535 SAAVVSDSLKAAAV
+535 D
-549 STESSLPPGKS
+549 
-560 NLHGQIQQQPAPSPV
+560 
-575 GEGWGEGKAVAA
+575 
-587 QTEFSASATNPLP
+587 
-600 SPLPQERE
+600 
-608 QSAAVVSDSLK
+608 
-619 AAAVSTESSLPPG
+619 
-632 KSNLHGQIQQ
+632 
-642 QPAPSPVGE
+642 
-651 GWGEGKAVAAQT
+651 
-663 EFSASATNPLP
+663 
-674 SPLPQEREQSAA
+674 
-686 VVSDSLKAAAVST
+686 
-699 ESSLPPGKSNLHG
+699 
-712 QIQQQPA
+712 
-719 PSPVGEGWG
+719 
-728 EGKAVAAQSAIAV
+728 QSAIAV
-741 ITESDLYQ
+741 ITESELYQ

-829 SRYSGQAHENIAL
+829 SRYSGQAHENVAL

-868 LNLYAR
+868 LNLYAQ

-1361 HHLRLMAKE
+1361 HHLRLAAKE
-1370 LGIDAIDAAGE
+1370 LGIDAIDATSE
-1381 AVTVTFGKNNNV
+1381 AVTVTFGKHHQI

-1398 ILLIQNDKKYR
+1398 ILLIQTDKKYR
-1409 LAGADKLRFTAEME
+1409 LAGADKLKFTAQME
-1423 NIEVRINTVKNV
+1423 DVETRINTVKSV
-1435 LKTLQNRC
+1435 LKTLKERVVAN
-1443 LPK
+1443 

>member
-15 SNLSQGSLPLAL
+15 LNLSQGSLPLAL

-207 LSAHEFPTDSE
+207 LPAHEFPTDSE

-319 SDVFAGRLKNYG
+319 ADVFAGRLKNYG

-336 IFGVEHTLPN
+336 VSGKEHTLPDL
-346 VAVNRQADEPLQA
+346 AVNRQSDEPLQA

-364 TAFKGRI
+364 TTFEGRI

-422 KLGGLQSPNQQQTT
+422 KLGGLHSPSQQQPTP
-436 SASEGEGDAVT
+436 ASEGEGKAIAN
-447 DQTEFSAAATNPLPS
+447 QTEFPAAVINPLPS
-462 PLPQEREQSAA
+462 PLSQEREQNAA
-473 AVSTESSLPPGK
+473 TVSDDLKTESSLHPVA
-485 SNLHGQIQQQ
+485 SDLHGQIQQQ

-509 AVAAQTEFPASATNP
+509 AVADQ
-524 LPNPLPQEREQ
+524 
-535 SAAVVSDSLKAAAV
+535 
-549 STESSLPPGKS
+549 G
-560 NLHGQIQQQPAPSPV
+560 
-575 GEGWGEGKAVAA
+575 
-587 QTEFSASATNPLP
+587 
-600 SPLPQERE
+600 
-608 QSAAVVSDSLK
+608 
-619 AAAVSTESSLPPG
+619 
-632 KSNLHGQIQQ
+632 
-642 QPAPSPVGE
+642 
-651 GWGEGKAVAAQT
+651 
-663 EFSASATNPLP
+663 
-674 SPLPQEREQSAA
+674 
-686 VVSDSLKAAAVST
+686 
-699 ESSLPPGKSNLHG
+699 
-712 QIQQQPA
+712 
-719 PSPVGEGWG
+719 
-728 EGKAVAAQSAIAV
+728 AIAV
-741 ITESDLYQ
+741 ITESELYQ

-829 SRYSGQAHENIAL
+829 SRYSGQAHENVAL

-868 LNLYAR
+868 LNLYAQ

-1254 EILGEGQSGEMIQ
+1254 EILGEGQSGEMMQ

-1301 IKLHSPALLPESYCP
+1301 IKLHSPALLPEDYCP

-1361 HHLRLMAKE
+1361 HHLRLAAKE
-1370 LGIDAIDAAGE
+1370 LGIDAIDATSE
-1381 AVTVTFGKNNNV
+1381 AVTITFGKHHQI

-1398 ILLIQNDKKYR
+1398 ILLIQTDKKYR
-1409 LAGADKLRFTAEME
+1409 LAGADKLKFTAQMEDVEM
-1423 NIEVRINTVKNV
+1423 RIKTMKSV
-1435 LKTLQNRC
+1435 LKTLKERV
-1443 LPK
+1443 LKE

>member
-1 MTYPIPKPREKSRW
+1 MTCPIPKPREKSRW
-15 SNLSQGSLPLAL
+15 FNLSQGSLPLAL

-37 VVLTQDAEQALRLQ
+37 AVLTQDAEQALRLQ

-168 PMGSEMPYR
+168 PMGSETPYR

-207 LSAHEFPTDSE
+207 LPAHEFPTDSE

-288 NRFWSDVKSRYA
+288 NRFWNDVKSRYA

-319 SDVFAGRLKNYG
+319 ADVFAGRLKNYG

-336 IFGVEHTLPN
+336 VSGKAHSLPDL
-346 VAVNRQADEPLQA
+346 AVNRQSDDPLQA

-364 TAFKGRI
+364 TAFDGRI

-422 KLGGLQSPNQQQTT
+422 KLGGLQSSSQQQTVP
-436 SASEGEGDAVT
+436 ASEGEGKAVT
-447 DQTEFSAAATNPLPS
+447 DQTEFSAFATNPLPS

-473 AVSTESSLPPGK
+473 AVSDG
-485 SNLHGQIQQQ
+485 
-495 PAPSPVGEGWGEGK
+495 
-509 AVAAQTEFPASATNP
+509 
-524 LPNPLPQEREQ
+524 
-535 SAAVVSDSLKAAAV
+535 LKAAAV
-549 STESSLPPGKS
+549 STESSLYLVAS
-560 NLHGQIQQQPAPSPV
+560 DLHGQTRQQS
-575 GEGWGEGKAVAA
+575 
-587 QTEFSASATNPLP
+587 
-600 SPLPQERE
+600 
-608 QSAAVVSDSLK
+608 
-619 AAAVSTESSLPPG
+619 
-632 KSNLHGQIQQ
+632 
-642 QPAPSPVGE
+642 
-651 GWGEGKAVAAQT
+651 
-663 EFSASATNPLP
+663 
-674 SPLPQEREQSAA
+674 
-686 VVSDSLKAAAVST
+686 
-699 ESSLPPGKSNLHG
+699 
-712 QIQQQPA
+712 A

-785 EEHGIGRYMGLV
+785 EEHGIGRYTGLV

-829 SRYSGQAHENIAL
+829 SRYSGQAHESVAL

-868 LNLYAR
+868 LNLYAQ

-887 LDYQAFADGFGYEE
+887 SDYQAFADGFGYEE

-992 KAALEGMADGTVDI
+992 KATLEGMADGTVDI

-1024 LVIIDEEHRFG
+1024 LLIIDEEHRFG

-1254 EILGEGQSGEMIQ
+1254 EILGEGQSGEMMQ

-1301 IKLHSPALLPESYCP
+1301 IKLHSPALLPEDYCP

-1329 VCETVQQ
+1329 VCETVQK

-1346 RFGLPEQPVKTLIES
+1346 RFGLTEQPVKTLIES
-1361 HHLRLMAKE
+1361 HHLRLAAKE
-1370 LGIDAIDAAGE
+1370 LGIDAIDATSE
-1381 AVTVTFGKNNNV
+1381 AVTVTFGKHHCI
-1393 DPTEI
+1393 DPTGI
-1398 ILLIQNDKKYR
+1398 ILLIQTDKKYR
-1409 LAGADKLRFTAEME
+1409 LAGADKLRFAAEME
-1423 NIEVRINTVKNV
+1423 NIEVRINTVKTV
-1435 LKTLQNRC
+1435 LKTLQGKR
-1443 LPK
+1443 LPKGN

>member
-15 SNLSQGSLPLAL
+15 FNLSQGSLPLAL

-131 LDIGRLKT
+131 LDIGRLKS

-183 EIDSIKTFDTD
+183 EIDSIKTFDTE

-207 LSAHEFPTDSE
+207 LPAHEFPTDSE

-277 FVSLGDVHAEA
+277 FVSLDDVHAEA

-319 SDVFAGRLKNYG
+319 ADVFAGRLKNYG

-336 IFGVEHTLPN
+336 VSGKEHTLPDL
-346 VAVNRQADEPLQA
+346 AVNRQSDEPLQA

-364 TAFKGRI
+364 TAFEGRI

-422 KLGGLQSPNQQQTT
+422 KLGGLQSPSQQQAAP
-436 SASEGEGDAVT
+436 ASE
-447 DQTEFSAAATNPLPS
+447 
-462 PLPQEREQSAA
+462 RE
-473 AVSTESSLPPGK
+473 
-485 SNLHGQIQQQ
+485 N
-495 PAPSPVGEGWGEGK
+495 WGE
-509 AVAAQTEFPASATNP
+509 S
-524 LPNPLPQEREQ
+524 
-535 SAAVVSDSLKAAAV
+535 
-549 STESSLPPGKS
+549 
-560 NLHGQIQQQPAPSPV
+560 
-575 GEGWGEGKAVAA
+575 
-587 QTEFSASATNPLP
+587 
-600 SPLPQERE
+600 
-608 QSAAVVSDSLK
+608 
-619 AAAVSTESSLPPG
+619 
-632 KSNLHGQIQQ
+632 
-642 QPAPSPVGE
+642 
-651 GWGEGKAVAAQT
+651 
-663 EFSASATNPLP
+663 
-674 SPLPQEREQSAA
+674 
-686 VVSDSLKAAAVST
+686 
-699 ESSLPPGKSNLHG
+699 
-712 QIQQQPA
+712 
-719 PSPVGEGWG
+719 
-728 EGKAVAAQSAIAV
+728 KAVAAQSTIAV

-749 YVARSRVHNR
+749 YVARSRAHNR

-829 SRYSGQAHENIAL
+829 SRYSSQAHENVAL

-887 LDYQAFADGFGYEE
+887 SDYQAFADGFGYEE

-979 VASLSRFNNSKAT
+979 VAGLSRFNNSKAT

-1254 EILGEGQSGEMIQ
+1254 EILGEGQSGEMMQ

-1381 AVTVTFGKNNNV
+1381 AVTVTFGKHHCI

-1398 ILLIQNDKKYR
+1398 ILLIQTDKKYR
-1409 LAGADKLRFTAEME
+1409 PAGADKLRFAAEME
-1423 NIEVRINTVKNV
+1423 NIEVRINTVKTV
-1435 LKTLQNRC
+1435 LKTLQSKR
-1443 LPK
+1443 LPKGN

>member
-1 MTYPIPKPREKSRW
+1 MTCPIPKPREKSRW
-15 SNLSQGSLPLAL
+15 FNLSQGSLPLAL

-37 VVLTQDAEQALRLQ
+37 AVLTQDAEQALRLQ

-131 LDIGRLKT
+131 LDIDRLKT

-168 PMGSEMPYR
+168 PMGSETPYR

-183 EIDSIKTFDTD
+183 EIDGIKTFDTD

-207 LSAHEFPTDSE
+207 LPAHEFPTDSE

-288 NRFWSDVKSRYA
+288 NRFWNDVKSRYA

-319 SDVFAGRLKNYG
+319 ADVFAGRLKNYG

-336 IFGVEHTLPN
+336 VSGKAHSLPDL
-346 VAVNRQADEPLQA
+346 AVNRQSDDPLQA

-364 TAFKGRI
+364 TAFDGRI

-422 KLGGLQSPNQQQTT
+422 KLGGLQSSSQQQTVP
-436 SASEGEGDAVT
+436 ASEGEGKAVT
-447 DQTEFSAAATNPLPS
+447 D
-462 PLPQEREQSAA
+462 
-473 AVSTESSLPPGK
+473 
-485 SNLHGQIQQQ
+485 
-495 PAPSPVGEGWGEGK
+495 
-509 AVAAQTEFPASATNP
+509 
-524 LPNPLPQEREQ
+524 
-535 SAAVVSDSLKAAAV
+535 
-549 STESSLPPGKS
+549 
-560 NLHGQIQQQPAPSPV
+560 
-575 GEGWGEGKAVAA
+575 

-608 QSAAVVSDSLK
+608 QSAAAVSDGLK
-619 AAAVSTESSLPPG
+619 AAAVSTESSLYLVA
-632 KSNLHGQIQQ
+632 SDLHGQTRQQ
-642 QPAPSPVGE
+642 S
-651 GWGEGKAVAAQT
+651 
-663 EFSASATNPLP
+663 
-674 SPLPQEREQSAA
+674 
-686 VVSDSLKAAAVST
+686 
-699 ESSLPPGKSNLHG
+699 
-712 QIQQQPA
+712 A

-759 RKKHAAVSDGLLRD
+759 RKKHAAVSDGMLRD

-785 EEHGIGRYMGLV
+785 EEHGIGRYTGLV

-829 SRYSGQAHENIAL
+829 SRYSGQAHESVAL

-868 LNLYAR
+868 LNLYAQ

-887 LDYQAFADGFGYEE
+887 SDYQAFADGFGYEE

-992 KAALEGMADGTVDI
+992 KATLEGMADGTVDI

-1024 LVIIDEEHRFG
+1024 LLIIDEEHRFG

-1254 EILGEGQSGEMIQ
+1254 EILGEGQSGEMMQ

-1301 IKLHSPALLPESYCP
+1301 IKLHSPALLPEDYCP

-1329 VCETVQQ
+1329 VCETVQK

-1346 RFGLPEQPVKTLIES
+1346 RFGLTEQPVKTLIES
-1361 HHLRLMAKE
+1361 HHLRLAAKE
-1370 LGIDAIDAAGE
+1370 LGIDAIDATSE
-1381 AVTVTFGKNNNV
+1381 AVTVTFGKHHCI
-1393 DPTEI
+1393 DPTGI
-1398 ILLIQNDKKYR
+1398 ILLIQTDKKYR
-1409 LAGADKLRFTAEME
+1409 LAGADKLRFAAEME
-1423 NIEVRINTVKNV
+1423 NIEVRINTVKTV
-1435 LKTLQNRC
+1435 LKTLQGKR
-1443 LPK
+1443 LPKGN

>member
-15 SNLSQGSLPLAL
+15 PNLSQGSLPLAL

-207 LSAHEFPTDSE
+207 LPAHEFPTDSE

-319 SDVFAGRLKNYG
+319 ADVFAGRLKNYG

-336 IFGVEHTLPN
+336 VSGKEHALPDL
-346 VAVNRQADEPLQA
+346 AVNRQSDEPLQA

-364 TAFKGRI
+364 TAFEGRI

-386 FLQQNGLKAKPVSDW
+386 FLQQNGLKAKSVSDW

-447 DQTEFSAAATNPLPS
+447 DQTEFSASATNPLPS

-473 AVSTESSLPPGK
+473 AVSDSLKAAAVSTESSLPLGT
-485 SNLHGQIQQQ
+485 SNLHGQIRQQ

-524 LPNPLPQEREQ
+524 LPSPLPQEREQ
-535 SAAVVSDSLKAAAV
+535 SAAAVSDDLK
-549 STESSLPPGKS
+549 TKSSLHPVAN
-560 NLHGQIQQQPAPSPV
+560 NLHGQIRQQPTPSPV

-587 QTEFSASATNPLP
+587 QTEFSAAAT
-600 SPLPQERE
+600 
-608 QSAAVVSDSLK
+608 K
-619 AAAVSTESSLPPG
+619 
-632 KSNLHGQIQQ
+632 
-642 QPAPSPVGE
+642 
-651 GWGEGKAVAAQT
+651 
-663 EFSASATNPLP
+663 PLP

-785 EEHGIGRYMGLV
+785 EEHGIGRYMGLI

-829 SRYSGQAHENIAL
+829 SRYSGQAHENVAL

-868 LNLYAR
+868 LNLYAQ

-992 KAALEGMADGTVDI
+992 KAALEGLADGTVDI
-1006 VIGTHKLVQDDIK
+1006 VIGTHKLVQDNIR
-1019 FKNLG
+1019 FKSLG

-1346 RFGLPEQPVKTLIES
+1346 RFDLPEQPVKTLIES

>member
-15 SNLSQGSLPLAL
+15 LNLSQGSLPLAL

-207 LSAHEFPTDSE
+207 LPAHEFPTDSE

-271 IGEDAL
+271 ISEDAL

-319 SDVFAGRLKNYG
+319 ADVFAGRLKNYG

-336 IFGVEHTLPN
+336 VSGKEHTLPDL
-346 VAVNRQADEPLQA
+346 AVNRQSDEPLQA

-364 TAFKGRI
+364 TTFEGRI

-422 KLGGLQSPNQQQTT
+422 KLGGPQSPNQQQPT
-436 SASEGEGDAVT
+436 SASEREGWGEGKTVAA
-447 DQTEFSAAATNPLPS
+447 QTESFTAATNPLPS
-462 PLPQEREQSAA
+462 PLPQEREQNAA
-473 AVSTESSLPPGK
+473 AVSDDLKTESSLHPVEN
-485 SNLHGQIQQQ
+485 SLHGQI
-495 PAPSPVGEGWGEGK
+495 
-509 AVAAQTEFPASATNP
+509 
-524 LPNPLPQEREQ
+524 R
-535 SAAVVSDSLKAAAV
+535 
-549 STESSLPPGKS
+549 
-560 NLHGQIQQQPAPSPV
+560 QQPAPSPV

-587 QTEFSASATNPLP
+587 QTEFSAAATNPLP
-600 SPLPQERE
+600 QKRV
-608 QSAAVVSDSLK
+608 QS
-619 AAAVSTESSLPPG
+619 AAAVSDDLKTESSLH
-632 KSNLHGQIQQ
+632 SVESSLHGQ
-642 QPAPSPVGE
+642 
-651 GWGEGKAVAAQT
+651 T
-663 EFSASATNPLP
+663 
-674 SPLPQEREQSAA
+674 R
-686 VVSDSLKAAAVST
+686 
-699 ESSLPPGKSNLHG
+699 
-712 QIQQQPA
+712 QQPA

-741 ITESDLYQ
+741 ITESELYQ

-829 SRYSGQAHENIAL
+829 SRYSGQAHENVAL

-868 LNLYAR
+868 LNLYAQ

-901 TEDQAAAIAAVIKD
+901 TEDQAAAIDAVIKD

-992 KAALEGMADGTVDI
+992 KATLEGMADGTVDI

-1229 AIAAADELGAGFT
+1229 AIVAADELGAGFT

-1346 RFGLPEQPVKTLIES
+1346 RFGLPEQPAKTLIES
-1361 HHLRLMAKE
+1361 HHLRLAAKE
-1370 LGIDAIDAAGE
+1370 LGIDAIDATSE
-1381 AVTVTFGKNNNV
+1381 AVTITFGKHHQI

-1398 ILLIQNDKKYR
+1398 ILLIQSDRNYR
-1409 LAGADKLRFTAEME
+1409 LAGADKLKFTAQME
-1423 NIEVRINTVKNV
+1423 DVETRIKTVKSV
-1435 LKTLQNRC
+1435 LKTLKERVI
-1443 LPK
+1443 KE

>member
-1 MTYPIPKPREKSRW
+1 MTCPIPKPREKSRW
-15 SNLSQGSLPLAL
+15 FNLSQGSLPLAL

-37 VVLTQDAEQALRLQ
+37 AVLTQDAEQALRLQ

-168 PMGSEMPYR
+168 PMGSETPYR

-207 LSAHEFPTDSE
+207 LPAHEFPTDSE

-288 NRFWSDVKSRYA
+288 NRFWNDVKSRYA

-319 SDVFAGRLKNYG
+319 ADVFAGRLKNYG

-336 IFGVEHTLPN
+336 VSGKAHSLPDL
-346 VAVNRQADEPLQA
+346 AVNRQSDEPLQA

-364 TAFKGRI
+364 TAFDGRI

-422 KLGGLQSPNQQQTT
+422 KLGGLQSSSQQQTVP
-436 SASEGEGDAVT
+436 ASEGEGKAVT
-447 DQTEFSAAATNPLPS
+447 D
-462 PLPQEREQSAA
+462 
-473 AVSTESSLPPGK
+473 
-485 SNLHGQIQQQ
+485 
-495 PAPSPVGEGWGEGK
+495 
-509 AVAAQTEFPASATNP
+509 
-524 LPNPLPQEREQ
+524 
-535 SAAVVSDSLKAAAV
+535 
-549 STESSLPPGKS
+549 
-560 NLHGQIQQQPAPSPV
+560 
-575 GEGWGEGKAVAA
+575 

-608 QSAAVVSDSLK
+608 QSAAAVSDGLK
-619 AAAVSTESSLPPG
+619 AAAVSTESSLYLVA
-632 KSNLHGQIQQ
+632 SDLHGQTRQQ
-642 QPAPSPVGE
+642 S
-651 GWGEGKAVAAQT
+651 
-663 EFSASATNPLP
+663 
-674 SPLPQEREQSAA
+674 
-686 VVSDSLKAAAVST
+686 
-699 ESSLPPGKSNLHG
+699 
-712 QIQQQPA
+712 A

-785 EEHGIGRYMGLV
+785 EEHGIGRYTGLV

-829 SRYSGQAHENIAL
+829 SRYSGQAHESVAL

-868 LNLYAR
+868 LNLYAQ
-874 RAAQSGHKFEINE
+874 RAAQSGHNFEINE
-887 LDYQAFADGFGYEE
+887 SDYQAFADGFGYEE

-992 KAALEGMADGTVDI
+992 KATLKGMADGTVDI

-1024 LVIIDEEHRFG
+1024 LLIIDEEHRFG

-1254 EILGEGQSGEMIQ
+1254 EILGEGQSGEMMQ

-1301 IKLHSPALLPESYCP
+1301 IKLHSPALLPEDYCP

-1329 VCETVQQ
+1329 VCETVQK

-1346 RFGLPEQPVKTLIES
+1346 RFGLTEQPVKTLIES
-1361 HHLRLMAKE
+1361 HHLRLAAKE
-1370 LGIDAIDAAGE
+1370 LGIDAIDATSE
-1381 AVTVTFGKNNNV
+1381 AVTVTFGKHHCI
-1393 DPTEI
+1393 DPTGI
-1398 ILLIQNDKKYR
+1398 ILLIQTDKKYR
-1409 LAGADKLRFTAEME
+1409 LAGADKLRFAAEME
-1423 NIEVRINTVKNV
+1423 NIEVRINTVKTV
-1435 LKTLQNRC
+1435 LKTLQGKR
-1443 LPK
+1443 LPKGN

>member
-15 SNLSQGSLPLAL
+15 LNLSQGSLPLAL
-27 ARYLPHKRLK
+27 ARYLPHKQLK

-51 TAWRFFRPHD
+51 TAWLFFRPHD

-120 GRTFWLKTGQT
+120 GRTFWLKARQT

-183 EIDSIKTFDTD
+183 EIDSIKTFDTE

-207 LSAHEFPTDSE
+207 LPAHEFPTDSE

-319 SDVFAGRLKNYG
+319 ADVFSGRLKNYG

-336 IFGVEHTLPN
+336 VSGKEHTLPDL
-346 VAVNRQADEPLQA
+346 AVNRQSDEPLQA

-364 TAFKGRI
+364 TTFDGRI

-422 KLGGLQSPNQQQTT
+422 KLGGPQSPNQQQPTP
-436 SASEGEGDAVT
+436 ASEGEGKAVA
-447 DQTEFSAAATNPLPS
+447 DQTEFSLAVTS
-462 PLPQEREQSAA
+462 PLPQEKEQNAA
-473 AVSTESSLPPGK
+473 AVSDDLKTESSLHPIEN
-485 SNLHGQIQQQ
+485 SLHGQIRQQ

-509 AVAAQTEFPASATNP
+509 AVT
-524 LPNPLPQEREQ
+524 
-535 SAAVVSDSLKAAAV
+535 
-549 STESSLPPGKS
+549 
-560 NLHGQIQQQPAPSPV
+560 
-575 GEGWGEGKAVAA
+575 
-587 QTEFSASATNPLP
+587 
-600 SPLPQERE
+600 
-608 QSAAVVSDSLK
+608 
-619 AAAVSTESSLPPG
+619 
-632 KSNLHGQIQQ
+632 
-642 QPAPSPVGE
+642 
-651 GWGEGKAVAAQT
+651 
-663 EFSASATNPLP
+663 
-674 SPLPQEREQSAA
+674 
-686 VVSDSLKAAAVST
+686 
-699 ESSLPPGKSNLHG
+699 
-712 QIQQQPA
+712 
-719 PSPVGEGWG
+719 
-728 EGKAVAAQSAIAV
+728 AQSAIAV
-741 ITESDLYQ
+741 ITESELYQ
-749 YVARSRVHNR
+749 YVARSRVHDR

-829 SRYSGQAHENIAL
+829 SRYSGQAHENVAL

-868 LNLYAR
+868 LNLYAQ

-1361 HHLRLMAKE
+1361 HHLRLAAKE
-1370 LGIDAIDAAGE
+1370 LGIDAIDTTSE
-1381 AVTVTFGKNNNV
+1381 ALTVTFGKNNNV

-1435 LKTLQNRC
+1435 LKTLKERVMV
-1443 LPK
+1443 K